1 MNDSAGQVRYDIT
14 ANADDFVDQ
23 LKAAGKAINDF
34 GDEVSDVDALLLLQ
48 WNNMANEMQSAMKK
62 AAIEASKPIV
72 DFVDKTISQISGM
85 NKAISSAALSTLQVV
100 SGAATTAITSL
111 VSQGISGADSLA
123 KYNAQIIGLAESTE
137 DANSAMSAAVKF
149 FQNNP
154 FQRFETVE
162 AVKNLMMY
170 DKSLANAADGSAR
183 LTKELNMLGVASLS
197 TDTPIA
203 ELASKWGEV
212 SSQVKVSK
220 GQFEEL
226 ALRVPALYDAVG
238 KRMGISA
245 SEVSNALDRVG
256 VDTKIVR
263 QAMEDLYGLDTT
275 KLNLP
280 KQSKEFQEY
289 FNSLTG
295 AARQSAEAYLAFNNT
310 LSRQT
315 DRVKG
320 RIANMAQAIAG
331 YELTDDGG
339 FKAVEGGIFQSVI
352 NLEKAFADAMDK
364 TGETYAKMRSA
375 FGKLG
380 GAIAPLID
388 KIAEKLPGILNK
400 LFDLIDKLADHIEF
414 LLPILAGAL
423 TLFGGLA
430 SNVPVLGPAIES
442 VTGPIK
448 NLTKTFLKLNPA
460 LKILFAILGAGVFK
474 AIKDGKLNGPLKSI
488 FDSVSKIAK
497 ALAPAV
503 SKLVEVSA
511 ILGEDIIVPTL
522 EVLAKVLE
530 VLANVISALPTPVLT
545 AFIGALLS
553 FRAVNEIVGPIRQS
567 ISLFKEYSG
576 TVFEF
581 FKNRAKQLSELQKL
595 NSAAKTSGSGISGEA
610 FEKVG
615 GASESITK
623 AGESLTKGQQMMAT
637 MRSGILNMIL
647 LAGAIA
653 ALGIALNVANQ
664 MIPNDMLPLIGK
676 LGLMAVVVSVFGAI
690 GWAIGKVNIKQS
702 AILEMVELAGVIAI
716 LGVAMWAANKAI
728 PDEIGLLAAKLGI
741 MAGVV
746 AAFGG
751 LAFVGGLAPKKIAIG
766 LLEMVGV
773 AAAIAAVGLAIK
785 SIDENVPNDIGGI
798 TIKLGIITEVVVAM
812 GAVATG
818 IGAVITLGPVALFLA
833 TGMASIISLVSGIV
847 FIAQKLGILQKI
859 KLKQSKIVKN
869 VNLVME
875 TVRMITDEAAGKS
888 LKDLIEAFLEM
899 GIVDAVTNI
908 VNNYVRIAK
917 NLNYLQ
923 KLKLNPFAIFFNVSL
938 ISSIVSFLA
947 PKPGTGVMG
956 KLKQMIN
963 TFLQA
968 GIVQAVSDIVGT
980 YKSIASE
987 LSFIQ
992 FIILNRKLV
1001 TEKVKLISKVV
1012 RDISDTSPS
1021 GIFGGLSEIITTF
1034 LQSKIVE
1041 NVSLIVGI
1049 YVEISKKLQDLNAN
1063 LANLKEIKKS
1073 IGDKLNYIKDI
1084 VTTISTAG
1092 GGIFKSFQTM
1102 VSSDNY
1108 KNAVKNVND
1117 VLAVYPDIFGKVRTL
1132 YDVVNEAGDKF
1143 DVNKAKQNVDNIT
1156 EVINKV
1162 LLIKDGGVFQKISE
1176 FFAGGTISVDKIK
1189 DVVEIIKNL
1198 GLIAKYTNEIPD
1210 VGGENYGDN
1219 GKLSHIKACVEEIK
1233 NYPRMEDADKVK
1245 LINTINAANDVLFV
1259 SASVVRRLNTLE
1271 DVGGENYGENGKL
1284 SHIKACIDEIKNI
1297 PGMEEETKV
1306 KIINTVNC
1314 AADAAD
1320 AMGRFVSKVNTLQE
1334 PDNDKLNSVIESIKN
1349 MILKLAEISV
1359 SAALKFADVGQAII
1373 SNLINGINSKIPELA
1388 TTSANIQ
1395 GTIWNA
1401 IEAKMPDEYNQGAAL
1416 AQNILNGFNSKQSE
1430 FSQAGANVQ
1439 GTIWNAIEPKM
1450 KDEYSQ
1456 GKTLAQNIINGFN
1469 SKHKGDDTF
1478 YNSGA
1483 NAVQG
1488 FINGAYSKD
1497 VYTVGK
1503 KIAERYLKGLADKGR
1518 QGSPWKT
1525 TYQSGIWAVEG
1536 MIDGIERMSYKL
1548 RMSAQSVA
1556 ETVVDA
1562 MTIDNLSDVIGFS
1575 NLKNLSMS
1583 ISGQGEE
1590 GTLGGVNSKSNTIN
1604 IYNTNY
1610 AQSDFN
1616 QMSRDIMFNIS
1627 RL

>member
-23 LKAAGKAINDF
+23 LKTAGKAINDF
-34 GDEVSDVDALLLLQ
+34 GDEVNAVDTLLMLQ

-72 DFVDKTISQISGM
+72 DFAKQSISQINSM
-85 NKAISSAALSTLQVV
+85 NKAISSAALSTVQVV
-100 SGAATTAITSL
+100 SGAAATAITSL

-123 KYNAQIIGLAESTE
+123 KYNAQVIGLAESTN
-137 DANSAMSAAVKF
+137 DANSAMSTAVKF
-149 FQNNP
+149 FKNNP

-170 DKSLANAADGSAR
+170 DKSIANAADGSAR
-183 LTKELNMLGVASLS
+183 LKKELDMLGVASLS
-197 TDTPIA
+197 SGTPLA

-212 SSQVKVSK
+212 SSQAKVSK

-310 LSRQT
+310 LARQT

-320 RIANMAQAIAG
+320 RIADMAQAIAG
-331 YELTDDGG
+331 YELTADGG
-339 FKAVEGGIFQSVI
+339 FKAVEGGIYQSVI
-352 NLEKAFADAMDK
+352 NLEKAFADTMAGSEK
-364 TGETYAKMRSA
+364 TAAKMRSA

-380 GAIAPLID
+380 GAIAPFID
-388 KIAEKLPGILNK
+388 KIAEKLPAILNK
-400 LFDLIDKLADHIEF
+400 LFDLIDKLADHIEL

-430 SNVPVLGPAIES
+430 SNVPVLGPAIEKI
-442 VTGPIK
+442 TGPIK
-448 NLTKTFLKLNPA
+448 NLTGTFLKLNPA

-488 FDSVSKIAK
+488 FESISKIGK

-503 SKLVEVSA
+503 SRLMDIAA
-511 ILGEDIIVPTL
+511 ILGENIIVPTI
-522 EVLAKVLE
+522 EALAKVLE

-581 FKNRAKQLSELQKL
+581 FKNRAKQLTELQKMS
-595 NSAAKTSGSGISGEA
+595 SAAKTSGSGVSGEA

-623 AGESLTKGQQMMAT
+623 AGESLTKGQQMMET

-653 ALGIALNVANQ
+653 ALGVALNVANQ

-690 GWAIGKVNIKQS
+690 GWAIGKINIKQS

-716 LGVAMWAANKAI
+716 LGVAMFAANRAI

-751 LAFVGGLAPKKIAIG
+751 LAFVGGLAPKQIAVG

-773 AAAIAAVGLAIK
+773 AVAIAAVGLAIK
-785 SIDENVPNDIGGI
+785 SIDRNVPNDIGGI
-798 TIKLGIITEVVVAM
+798 TIKLGIISEVVVAM
-812 GAVATG
+812 GVVATG

-833 TGMASIISLVSGIV
+833 SGIASMISLVAGIV
-847 FIAQKLGILQKI
+847 IVAQELGVLQKI
-859 KLKQSKIVKN
+859 KLKQNKIINN

-888 LKDLIEAFLEM
+888 LKDLIESFLEM
-899 GIVDAVTNI
+899 GIVAAVTNI
-908 VNNYVRIAK
+908 VNNYVNIAK

-923 KLKLNPFAIFFNVSL
+923 KLKLNPVAIFFNVSL

-968 GIVQAVSDIVGT
+968 GIVQAVSDIVGI

-1001 TEKVKLISKVV
+1001 IGKVKLISKVV

-1049 YVEISKKLQDLNAN
+1049 YVEISKKLQELNSSLDSN
-1063 LANLKEIKKS
+1063 KDVRDT

-1092 GGIFKSFQTM
+1092 GGILKSFQTM

-1108 KNAVKNVND
+1108 KNAVKNVDD
-1117 VLAVYPDIFGKVRTL
+1117 VLRVYPEIFNKVKIL
-1132 YDVVNEAGDKF
+1132 YDVVEQAGEKF
-1143 DVNKAKQNVDNIT
+1143 DVNKAKENVDHIT

-1162 LLIKDGGVFQKISE
+1162 LSIKDGGIFQGISE
-1176 FFAGGTISVDKIK
+1176 FFSGGTISVEKVQDI
-1189 DVVEIIKNL
+1189 VEIIKNF
-1198 GLIAKYTNEIPD
+1198 GLIAKNTNEIPD
-1210 VGGENYGDN
+1210 VGGENYD
-1219 GKLSHIKACVEEIK
+1219 KIEHIKTVLQKVKDA
-1233 NYPRMEDADKVK
+1233 PRMEDADKVK
-1245 LINTINAANDVLFV
+1245 LINTVNAANDMLFV
-1259 SASVVRRLNTLE
+1259 SASMIHRLNTLE
-1271 DVGGENYGENGKL
+1271 DIGGENYAKID
-1284 SHIKACIDEIKNI
+1284 HIKTAIDKIKNI

-1306 KIINTVNC
+1306 KLINTVNC

-1320 AMGRFVSKVNTLQE
+1320 AMGRFVNKVNALQD
-1334 PDNDKLNSVIESIKN
+1334 PDNDKLNSVIESINN
-1349 MILKLAEISV
+1349 MIIKLAAISV
-1359 SAALKFADVGQAII
+1359 SAAQQFINVGQEIVSSI
-1373 SNLINGINSKIPELA
+1373 INGITSKIPELVA
-1388 TTSANIQ
+1388 SAANIQ
-1395 GTIWNA
+1395 GSIWNA
-1401 IEAKMPDEYNQGAAL
+1401 IEIKMPDEYNQGAAL

-1478 YNSGA
+1478 YNSGS

-1497 VYTVGK
+1497 VYSVGK
-1503 KIAERYLKGLADKGR
+1503 KIAERYLNGLKDRGR

-1556 ETVVDA
+1556 DTVVDA
-1562 MTIDNLSDVIGFS
+1562 MTIDNLSDAIGFS

-1610 AQSDFN
+1610 AQTDFN

>member
-23 LKAAGKAINDF
+23 LKAAGKAIDDF
-34 GDEVSDVDALLLLQ
+34 GDEVSNVDALLMLQ

-72 DFVDKTISQISGM
+72 DFVEQSISQISGM
-85 NKAISSAALSTLQVV
+85 NKAISSAALSTIQVV
-100 SGAATTAITSL
+100 SGAATTAISSL

-123 KYNAQIIGLAESTE
+123 QYNAQVIGLAESTK

-149 FQNNP
+149 FKQNP

-170 DKSLANAADGSAR
+170 DKSIANAADNSAR
-183 LTKELNMLGVASLS
+183 LTKELDMLGVASLS
-197 TDTPIA
+197 SGTPLA

-212 SSQVKVSK
+212 SSQAKVSK

-245 SEVSNALDRVG
+245 AEVSNALDRVG

-263 QAMEDLYGLDTT
+263 QAMEDLYGLDTS

-310 LSRQT
+310 MARQT

-320 RIANMAQAIAG
+320 RIADMAQAIAG
-331 YELTDDGG
+331 YELTAEGG
-339 FKAVEGGIFQSVI
+339 FKAVEGGIYQSVI
-352 NLEKAFADAMDK
+352 NLKKAFADAMSSS
-364 TGETYAKMRSA
+364 TETAAKMRSA

-380 GAIAPLID
+380 GAIAPFID
-388 KIAEKLPGILNK
+388 KIAEKLPDILNK
-400 LFDLIDKLADHIEF
+400 LFDLIDKLADHIEL

-430 SNVPVLGPAIES
+430 SNVPVLGPAIEKI
-442 VTGPIK
+442 TGPIGILK
-448 NLTKTFLKLNPA
+448 DKFLELNPA

-503 SKLVEVSA
+503 SKLVEISA
-511 ILGEDIIVPTL
+511 ILGENIIVPTI
-522 EVLAKVLE
+522 ESLAKVLE

-553 FRAVNEIVGPIRQS
+553 FKAVNEIAGPIRQS

-595 NSAAKTSGSGISGEA
+595 NSAASASGSGVSGES

-653 ALGIALNVANQ
+653 ALGVALNVANQ
-664 MIPNDMLPLIGK
+664 MIPNDILPLIGK
-676 LGLMAVVVSVFGAI
+676 LGLMAVVVSAFGAI

-702 AILEMVELAGVIAI
+702 AILEMAELAGVIAL
-716 LGVAMWAANKAI
+716 LGVAMFVANKAI

-741 MAGVV
+741 MAGVIAV
-746 AAFGG
+746 MGG
-751 LAFVGGLAPKKIAIG
+751 LAFVGGLAPAQIAAG

-773 AAAIAAVGLAIK
+773 AVAIAAVGLAIK
-785 SIDENVPNDIGGI
+785 SIDKNVPNDIGGI
-798 TIKLGIITEVVVAM
+798 TIKLGIISEVVVAM
-812 GAVATG
+812 GVVATG

-833 TGMASIISLVSGIV
+833 TGIASMISLVAGIV
-847 FIAQKLGILQKI
+847 IVAQELGILQKI
-859 KLKQSKIVKN
+859 KLNQNKIIKN

-888 LKDLIEAFLEM
+888 LKDLIESFLEM
-899 GIVDAVTNI
+899 GIVAAVTNI
-908 VNNYVRIAK
+908 VNNYVNIAK

-923 KLKLNPFAIFFNVSL
+923 KLKLNPVAIFFNVSL

-1012 RDISDTSPS
+1012 RDISDTSPN

-1034 LQSKIVE
+1034 LQSKIVD
-1041 NVSLIVGI
+1041 NVSLIVGT
-1049 YVEISKKLQDLNAN
+1049 YVEISKKLQELNAN
-1063 LANLKEIKKS
+1063 LDSNKS
-1073 IGDKLNYIKDI
+1073 VRDTIGDKLNYIKDI

-1092 GGIFKSFQTM
+1092 GGILKSFQTM

-1117 VLAVYPDIFGKVRTL
+1117 VLTVYPDIFGKVKTL
-1132 YDVVNEAGDKF
+1132 YDVVNEAGENF
-1143 DVNKAKQNVDNIT
+1143 DVNKAKGNVDHIT

-1162 LLIKDGGVFQKISE
+1162 LSIKDGGIFQGISE
-1176 FFAGGTISVDKIK
+1176 FFAGGTISVDKVK
-1189 DVVEIIKNL
+1189 DIVSIIENF
-1198 GLIAKYTNEIPD
+1198 GLIAKNTNEIPD
-1210 VGGENYGDN
+1210 VGGENYD
-1219 GKLSHIKACVEEIK
+1219 KIEHIKTVLQKIK
-1233 NYPRMEDADKVK
+1233 DAPRMEDADKVK
-1245 LINTINAANDVLFV
+1245 LINTVNAANDVLFV

-1271 DVGGENYGENGKL
+1271 DIGGENYGKID
-1284 SHIKACIDEIKNI
+1284 HIKTAIGKIKDI
-1297 PGMEEETKV
+1297 PGMEEETKI

-1314 AADAAD
+1314 AADSAD
-1320 AMGRFVSKVNTLQE
+1320 AMGRFVSKVNALQE

-1349 MILKLAEISV
+1349 MILRLAEISV

-1388 TTSANIQ
+1388 TSSANIQ

-1430 FSQAGANVQ
+1430 FTQAGANVQ

-1469 SKHKGDDTF
+1469 SKHQGGDTF
-1478 YNSGA
+1478 YNAGA

-1488 FINGAYSKD
+1488 FINGANSKD
-1497 VYTVGK
+1497 IYSVGYR
-1503 KIAERYLKGLADKGR
+1503 IAERYLKGLKDKGE

-1525 TYQSGIWAVEG
+1525 TYKSGIWAVEG

-1604 IYNTNY
+1604 IYNNNY
-1610 AQSDFN
+1610 AQTDFN

>member
-34 GDEVSDVDALLLLQ
+34 GDEVNDVDALLMMQ

-72 DFVDKTISQISGM
+72 DFVEQSISQISGM
-85 NKAISSAALSTLQVV
+85 NKAISSAALSTIQVV
-100 SGAATTAITSL
+100 SGAATTAISSL
-111 VSQGISGADSLA
+111 VSQGIAGADSLA
-123 KYNAQIIGLAESTE
+123 QYNAQVIGLAESTK

-149 FQNNP
+149 FKQNP

-170 DKSLANAADGSAR
+170 DKSIANAADDSAR
-183 LTKELNMLGVASLS
+183 LTKTLDMLGVASLS
-197 TDTPIA
+197 SGTPLA

-212 SSQVKVSK
+212 SSQARVSK

-245 SEVSNALDRVG
+245 AEVSDALDRVG
-256 VDTKIVR
+256 VDTKIVK

-310 LSRQT
+310 MARQT

-320 RIANMAQAIAG
+320 RIADMAQAIAG
-331 YELTDDGG
+331 YELTAEGG
-339 FKAVEGGIFQSVI
+339 FKAVEGGIYQSVI
-352 NLEKAFADAMDK
+352 NLKKAFADAMSSS
-364 TGETYAKMRSA
+364 TETAAKMRSA

-380 GAIAPLID
+380 GAIAPFID
-388 KIAEKLPGILNK
+388 KIAEKLPDILNK
-400 LFDLIDKLADHIEF
+400 LFDLIDKLADHIEL

-448 NLTKTFLKLNPA
+448 NLTGTFLKLNPA

-503 SKLVEVSA
+503 SKLVEISA
-511 ILGEDIIVPTL
+511 ILGENIIVPTI
-522 EVLAKVLE
+522 ESLAKVLE

-553 FRAVNEIVGPIRQS
+553 FRAVNEIAGPIRQS

-581 FKNRAKQLSELQKL
+581 FKNRAKQLSELQKM
-595 NSAAKTSGSGISGEA
+595 NSAASASGSGISGEA

-653 ALGIALNVANQ
+653 ALGVALNVANQ

-702 AILEMVELAGVIAI
+702 AILEMAELAGVIAL
-716 LGVAMWAANKAI
+716 LGIAMWAANRAI

-751 LAFVGGLAPKKIAIG
+751 LAFVGGLAPAQIAAG

-773 AAAIAAVGLAIK
+773 AVAIAAVGLAIK

-833 TGMASIISLVSGIV
+833 TGMASMISLVAGIV
-847 FIAQKLGILQKI
+847 FVAEELGILQKI
-859 KLKQSKIVKN
+859 KLNQNKIVKN

-899 GIVDAVTNI
+899 GIVAAVTNI
-908 VNNYVRIAK
+908 VNNYVNIAK

-923 KLKLNPFAIFFNVSL
+923 KLKLNPVAIFFNVSL

-1001 TEKVKLISKVV
+1001 IGKVKLISDVV
-1012 RDISDTSPS
+1012 KDISDTSPS
-1021 GIFGGLSEIITTF
+1021 GIFGGLSEIMTTF
-1034 LQSKIVE
+1034 LQSKIVD

-1063 LANLKEIKKS
+1063 LDSNKDVRDN
-1073 IGDKLNYIKDI
+1073 IGKKLNYIKDI

-1092 GGIFKSFQTM
+1092 GGILKSFQTM

-1162 LLIKDGGVFQKISE
+1162 LSIKDGGIFQGISE
-1176 FFAGGTISVDKIK
+1176 FFAGGTISVDKVK
-1189 DVVEIIKNL
+1189 DIVSIIENF
-1198 GLIAKYTNEIPD
+1198 GLIAKNTNEIPD
-1210 VGGENYGDN
+1210 VGGENYD
-1219 GKLSHIKACVEEIK
+1219 KIEHIKTVLQKIK
-1233 NYPRMEDADKVK
+1233 DAPRMEDADKVK
-1245 LINTINAANDVLFV
+1245 LINTVNAANDVLFV

-1271 DVGGENYGENGKL
+1271 DIGGENYGKID
-1284 SHIKACIDEIKNI
+1284 HIKTAIGKIKDI
-1297 PGMEEETKV
+1297 PGMEEETKI

-1320 AMGRFVSKVNTLQE
+1320 AMGRFVSKVNDLQD

-1349 MILKLAEISV
+1349 MILRLAEISV

-1388 TTSANIQ
+1388 TSSANIQ

-1401 IEAKMPDEYNQGAAL
+1401 IEAKMADEYNQGAAL
-1416 AQNILNGFNSKQSE
+1416 AQNILNGFNSKQSA
-1430 FSQAGANVQ
+1430 FTQAGANVQ

-1469 SKHKGDDTF
+1469 SKHQGGDTF
-1478 YNSGA
+1478 YNAGA

-1488 FINGAYSKD
+1488 FINGANSKD
-1497 VYTVGK
+1497 IYSVGYR
-1503 KIAERYLKGLADKGR
+1503 IAERYLKGLKDKGE

-1525 TYQSGIWAVEG
+1525 TYKSGIWAVEG

-1604 IYNTNY
+1604 IYNNNY
-1610 AQSDFN
+1610 AQTDFN

>member
-23 LKAAGKAINDF
+23 LKTAGKAINDF
-34 GDEVSDVDALLLLQ
+34 GDEVNAVDTLLMLQ

-72 DFVDKTISQISGM
+72 DFAKQSISQINSM
-85 NKAISSAALSTLQVV
+85 NKAISSAALSTVQVV
-100 SGAATTAITSL
+100 SGAAATAITSL

-123 KYNAQIIGLAESTE
+123 KYNAQVIGLAESTN
-137 DANSAMSAAVKF
+137 DANSAMSTAVKF
-149 FQNNP
+149 FKNNP

-170 DKSLANAADGSAR
+170 DKSIANAADGSAR
-183 LTKELNMLGVASLS
+183 LKKELDMLGVASLS
-197 TDTPIA
+197 SGTPLA

-212 SSQVKVSK
+212 SSQAKVSK

-310 LSRQT
+310 LARQT

-320 RIANMAQAIAG
+320 RIADMAQAIAG
-331 YELTDDGG
+331 YELTADGG
-339 FKAVEGGIFQSVI
+339 FKAVEGGIYQSVI
-352 NLEKAFADAMDK
+352 NLEKAFADTMAGSEK
-364 TGETYAKMRSA
+364 TAAKMRSA

-380 GAIAPLID
+380 GAIAPFID
-388 KIAEKLPGILNK
+388 KIAEKLPAILNK
-400 LFDLIDKLADHIEF
+400 LFDLIDKLADHIEL

-430 SNVPVLGPAIES
+430 SNVPVLGPAIEKI
-442 VTGPIK
+442 TGPIK
-448 NLTKTFLKLNPA
+448 NLTGTFLKLNPA

-488 FDSVSKIAK
+488 FESISKIGK

-503 SKLVEVSA
+503 SRLMDIAA
-511 ILGEDIIVPTL
+511 ILGENIIVPTI
-522 EVLAKVLE
+522 EALAKVLE

-581 FKNRAKQLSELQKL
+581 FKNRAKQLTELQKMS
-595 NSAAKTSGSGISGEA
+595 SAAKTSGSGVSGEA

-623 AGESLTKGQQMMAT
+623 AGESLTKGQQMMET

-653 ALGIALNVANQ
+653 ALGVALNVANQ

-716 LGVAMWAANKAI
+716 LGVAMFAANRAI

-751 LAFVGGLAPKKIAIG
+751 LAFVGGLAPKQIAVG

-773 AAAIAAVGLAIK
+773 AVAIAAVGLAIK
-785 SIDENVPNDIGGI
+785 SIDRNVPNDIGGI
-798 TIKLGIITEVVVAM
+798 TIKLGIISEVVVAM
-812 GAVATG
+812 GVVATG

-833 TGMASIISLVSGIV
+833 SGIASMISLVAGIV
-847 FIAQKLGILQKI
+847 IVAQELGVLQKI
-859 KLKQSKIVKN
+859 KLKQNKIINN

-888 LKDLIEAFLEM
+888 LKDLIESFLEM
-899 GIVDAVTNI
+899 GIVAAVTNI
-908 VNNYVRIAK
+908 VNNYVNIAK

-923 KLKLNPFAIFFNVSL
+923 KLKLNPVAIFFNVSL

-968 GIVQAVSDIVGT
+968 GIVQAVSDIVGI

-1001 TEKVKLISKVV
+1001 IGKVKLISKVV

-1049 YVEISKKLQDLNAN
+1049 YVEISKKLQELNSSLDSN
-1063 LANLKEIKKS
+1063 KDVRDT

-1092 GGIFKSFQTM
+1092 GGILKSFQTM

-1108 KNAVKNVND
+1108 KNAVKNVDD
-1117 VLAVYPDIFGKVRTL
+1117 VLRVYPEIFNKVKIL
-1132 YDVVNEAGDKF
+1132 YDVVEQAGEKF
-1143 DVNKAKQNVDNIT
+1143 DVNKAKENVDHIT

-1162 LLIKDGGVFQKISE
+1162 LSIKDGGIFQGISE
-1176 FFAGGTISVDKIK
+1176 FFSGGAISVEKVQDI
-1189 DVVEIIKNL
+1189 VEIIKNF
-1198 GLIAKYTNEIPD
+1198 GLIAKNTNEIPD
-1210 VGGENYGDN
+1210 VGGENYD
-1219 GKLSHIKACVEEIK
+1219 KIEHIKTVLQKVKDA
-1233 NYPRMEDADKVK
+1233 PRMEDADKVK
-1245 LINTINAANDVLFV
+1245 LINTVNAANDMLFV
-1259 SASVVRRLNTLE
+1259 SASMIHRLNTLE
-1271 DVGGENYGENGKL
+1271 DIGGENYAKID
-1284 SHIKACIDEIKNI
+1284 HIKTAIDKIKNI

-1306 KIINTVNC
+1306 KLINTVNC

-1320 AMGRFVSKVNTLQE
+1320 AMGRFVNKVNALQD
-1334 PDNDKLNSVIESIKN
+1334 PDNDKLNSVIESINN
-1349 MILKLAEISV
+1349 MIIKLAAISV
-1359 SAALKFADVGQAII
+1359 SAAQQFINVGQEIVSSI
-1373 SNLINGINSKIPELA
+1373 INGITSKIPELVA
-1388 TTSANIQ
+1388 SAANIQ
-1395 GTIWNA
+1395 GSIWNA
-1401 IEAKMPDEYNQGAAL
+1401 IEIKMPDEYNQGAAL

-1478 YNSGA
+1478 YNSGS

-1497 VYTVGK
+1497 VYSVGK
-1503 KIAERYLKGLADKGR
+1503 KIAERYLNGLKDRGR

-1556 ETVVDA
+1556 DTVVDA
-1562 MTIDNLSDVIGFS
+1562 MTIDNLSDAIGFS

-1610 AQSDFN
+1610 AQTDFN

>member
-14 ANADDFVDQ
+14 ANADDFIDQ

-34 GDEVSDVDALLLLQ
+34 GDEVSDVDALLMLQ
-48 WNNMANEMQSAMKK
+48 WNNMANEMQSSMKK
-62 AAIEASKPIV
+62 AAIEASKPVV
-72 DFVDKTISQISGM
+72 DFVEQSISQINSM
-85 NKAISSAALSTLQVV
+85 NKAISSAALSTIQVV

-111 VSQGISGADSLA
+111 VSQGISGADSLS
-123 KYNAQIIGLAESTE
+123 KFNAQVIGLAESTE

-149 FQNNP
+149 FKKNP

-170 DKSLANAADGSAR
+170 DKSIANAADGSAR

-197 TDTPIA
+197 SGTPIA
-203 ELASKWGEV
+203 ELAAKWGEV
-212 SSQVKVSK
+212 SSQAKVSK

-245 SEVSNALDRVG
+245 AEVSNALDRVG

-263 QAMEDLYGLDTT
+263 QAMEDLYGLDTF

-310 LSRQT
+310 MARQD

-320 RIANMAQAIAG
+320 RIADMAQAIAG
-331 YELTDDGG
+331 YELTAEGG
-339 FKAVEGGIFQSVI
+339 FKAVEGGIYQSVI
-352 NLEKAFADAMDK
+352 NLKKAFADALDG
-364 TGETYAKMRSA
+364 TSETAAKMRSA
-375 FGKLG
+375 FGKIG

-388 KIAEKLPGILNK
+388 KVTEKLPAILNK
-400 LFDLIDKLADHIEF
+400 LFDLIDKLGDHIEL

-430 SNVPVLGPAIES
+430 SNVPVLGPAIEKI
-442 VTGPIK
+442 TGPIGILK
-448 NLTKTFLKLNPA
+448 DKFLELNPA

-503 SKLVEVSA
+503 SKLVEISA
-511 ILGEDIIVPTL
+511 ILGENIIVPTI
-522 EVLAKVLE
+522 EALAKVLE

-581 FKNRAKQLSELQKL
+581 FKNRAKQLTELQKM
-595 NSAAKTSGSGISGEA
+595 SSVAKTSGSGVSGEA

-653 ALGIALNVANQ
+653 ALGVALNVANQ

-702 AILEMVELAGVIAI
+702 SILEMVELAGVIAI
-716 LGVAMWAANKAI
+716 LGVAMWAANRAI

-751 LAFVGGLAPKKIAIG
+751 LAFVGGLAPAQIAAG

-773 AAAIAAVGLAIK
+773 AVAIAAVGLAIK

-798 TIKLGIITEVVVAM
+798 TIKLGIISEVVVAM
-812 GAVATG
+812 GVVATG

-833 TGMASIISLVSGIV
+833 TGIVSMISLVSGIV
-847 FIAQKLGILQKI
+847 TVAQELGVLQKI
-859 KLKQSKIVKN
+859 KLKQDKIVKN

-888 LKDLIEAFLEM
+888 LKDLIESFLEM
-899 GIVDAVTNI
+899 GIVAAVTNI
-908 VNNYVRIAK
+908 VNNYVNIAK

-923 KLKLNPFAIFFNVSL
+923 KLKLNPIAIFFNVSL

-992 FIILNRKLV
+992 LIILNRKLV

-1012 RDISDTSPS
+1012 RDISDTSPN

-1034 LQSKIVE
+1034 LQSKIVD

-1049 YVEISKKLQDLNAN
+1049 YVEISKKLQDLNIN
-1063 LANLKEIKKS
+1063 LANLDIVKDSIEKE
-1073 IGDKLNYIKDI
+1073 LNYIKDI

-1092 GGIFKSFQTM
+1092 GGILKSFQTM

-1117 VLAVYPDIFGKVRTL
+1117 VLTVYPDIFGKVRTL
-1132 YDVVNEAGDKF
+1132 YDVVNEAGEDF
-1143 DVNKAKQNVDNIT
+1143 DVNKAKGNVDNIT

-1162 LLIKDGGVFQKISE
+1162 LSIKDGGIFQGISE
-1176 FFAGGTISVDKIK
+1176 FFAGGTISVDKVK
-1189 DVVEIIKNL
+1189 DIVSIIENF
-1198 GLIAKYTNEIPD
+1198 GLIAKNTNEIQD
-1210 VGGENYGDN
+1210 VGGENYD
-1219 GKLSHIKACVEEIK
+1219 KIEHIKTVLQKIK
-1233 NYPRMEDADKVK
+1233 DAPRMEDADKVK
-1245 LINTINAANDVLFV
+1245 LINTVNAANDALFV
-1259 SASVVRRLNTLE
+1259 SASMIRRLNTLE
-1271 DVGGENYGENGKL
+1271 DIGGENYAKID
-1284 SHIKACIDEIKNI
+1284 HIKTAIGKIKDI
-1297 PGMEEETKV
+1297 PGMEEETKI
-1306 KIINTVNC
+1306 KLINTVNC
-1314 AADAAD
+1314 AADTAD
-1320 AMGRFVSKVNTLQE
+1320 AMGRFVSKVNTLQD

-1349 MILKLAEISV
+1349 MILRLAEISV

-1388 TTSANIQ
+1388 TSSANIQ
-1395 GTIWNA
+1395 GTVWNA

-1416 AQNILNGFNSKQSE
+1416 AQNILNGFNSKQSA

-1439 GTIWNAIEPKM
+1439 GNIWNAIEPKM

-1497 VYTVGK
+1497 VYSVGK
-1503 KIAERYLKGLADKGR
+1503 KIAERYLNGLKDRGR

-1556 ETVVDA
+1556 DTVVDA
-1562 MTIDNLSDVIGFS
+1562 MTIDNLSDAIGFS

-1604 IYNTNY
+1604 IYNNNY
-1610 AQSDFN
+1610 AQTDFN

>member
-1 MNDSAGQVRYDIT
+1 
-14 ANADDFVDQ
+14 
-23 LKAAGKAINDF
+23 
-34 GDEVSDVDALLLLQ
+34 
-48 WNNMANEMQSAMKK
+48 
-62 AAIEASKPIV
+62 
-72 DFVDKTISQISGM
+72 M
-85 NKAISSAALSTLQVV
+85 NKAISSAALSTVQVV
-100 SGAATTAITSL
+100 SGAAATAITSL

-123 KYNAQIIGLAESTE
+123 KYNAQVIGLAESTN
-137 DANSAMSAAVKF
+137 DANSAMSTAVKF
-149 FQNNP
+149 FKNNP

-170 DKSLANAADGSAR
+170 DKSIANAADGSAR
-183 LTKELNMLGVASLS
+183 LKKELDMLGVASLS
-197 TDTPIA
+197 SGTPLA

-212 SSQVKVSK
+212 SSQAKVSK

-310 LSRQT
+310 LARQT

-320 RIANMAQAIAG
+320 RIADMAQAIAG
-331 YELTDDGG
+331 YELTADGG
-339 FKAVEGGIFQSVI
+339 FKAVEGGIYQSVI
-352 NLEKAFADAMDK
+352 NLEKAFADTMAGSEK
-364 TGETYAKMRSA
+364 TAAKMRSA

-380 GAIAPLID
+380 GAIAPFID
-388 KIAEKLPGILNK
+388 KIAEKLPAILNK
-400 LFDLIDKLADHIEF
+400 LFDLIDKLADHIEL

-423 TLFGGLA
+423 TLFGGLV
-430 SNVPVLGPAIES
+430 SNVPVLGPAIEKI
-442 VTGPIK
+442 TGPIK
-448 NLTKTFLKLNPA
+448 NLTGTFLKLNPA

-488 FDSVSKIAK
+488 FESISKIGK

-503 SKLVEVSA
+503 SRLMDIAA
-511 ILGEDIIVPTL
+511 ILGENIIVPTI
-522 EVLAKVLE
+522 EALAKVLE

-581 FKNRAKQLSELQKL
+581 FKNRAKQLTELQKMS
-595 NSAAKTSGSGISGEA
+595 SAAKTSGSGVSGEA

-623 AGESLTKGQQMMAT
+623 AGESLTKGQQMMET

-653 ALGIALNVANQ
+653 ALGVALNVANQ

-690 GWAIGKVNIKQS
+690 GWAIGKINIKQS

-716 LGVAMWAANKAI
+716 LGVAMFAANRAI

-751 LAFVGGLAPKKIAIG
+751 LAFVGGLAPKQIAVG

-773 AAAIAAVGLAIK
+773 AVAIAAVGLAIK
-785 SIDENVPNDIGGI
+785 SIDKNVPNDIGGI
-798 TIKLGIITEVVVAM
+798 TIKLGIISEVVVAM
-812 GAVATG
+812 GVVATG

-833 TGMASIISLVSGIV
+833 SGIASMISLVAGIV
-847 FIAQKLGILQKI
+847 IVAQELGILQKI
-859 KLKQSKIVKN
+859 KLNQNKIVKN

-888 LKDLIEAFLEM
+888 LKDLIESFLEM
-899 GIVDAVTNI
+899 GIVAAVTNI
-908 VNNYVRIAK
+908 VNNYVNIAK

-923 KLKLNPFAIFFNVSL
+923 KLKLNPVAIFFNVSL

-968 GIVQAVSDIVGT
+968 GIVQAVSDIVGI

-1001 TEKVKLISKVV
+1001 IGKVKLISKVV

-1049 YVEISKKLQDLNAN
+1049 YVEISKKLQELNSSLDSN
-1063 LANLKEIKKS
+1063 KDVRDT

-1092 GGIFKSFQTM
+1092 GGILKSFQTM

-1108 KNAVKNVND
+1108 KNAVKNVDD
-1117 VLAVYPDIFGKVRTL
+1117 VLRVYPEIFNKVKIL
-1132 YDVVNEAGDKF
+1132 YDVVEQAGENF
-1143 DVNKAKQNVDNIT
+1143 DVNKAKENVDHIT

-1162 LLIKDGGVFQKISE
+1162 LSIKDGGIFQGISE
-1176 FFAGGTISVDKIK
+1176 FFSGGAISVEKVQDIV
-1189 DVVEIIKNL
+1189 DIIKNF
-1198 GLIAKYTNEIPD
+1198 GLIAKNTNEIPD
-1210 VGGENYGDN
+1210 VGGENYD
-1219 GKLSHIKACVEEIK
+1219 KIEHIKTVLQKVKDA
-1233 NYPRMEDADKVK
+1233 PRMEDADKVK
-1245 LINTINAANDVLFV
+1245 LINTVNAANDMLFV
-1259 SASVVRRLNTLE
+1259 SASMIHRLNTLE
-1271 DVGGENYGENGKL
+1271 DIGGENYAKID
-1284 SHIKACIDEIKNI
+1284 HIKTAIDKIKNI

-1306 KIINTVNC
+1306 KLINTVNC

-1320 AMGRFVSKVNTLQE
+1320 AMGRFVNKVNALQD
-1334 PDNDKLNSVIESIKN
+1334 PDNDKLNSVIESINN
-1349 MILKLAEISV
+1349 MIIKLAAISV
-1359 SAALKFADVGQAII
+1359 SAVQQFINVGQEIVSSI
-1373 SNLINGINSKIPELA
+1373 INGITSKIPELVA
-1388 TTSANIQ
+1388 SAANIQ
-1395 GTIWNA
+1395 GSIWNA
-1401 IEAKMPDEYNQGAAL
+1401 IEIKMPDEYNQGAAL

-1478 YNSGA
+1478 YNSGS

-1497 VYTVGK
+1497 VYSVGK
-1503 KIAERYLKGLADKGR
+1503 KIAERYLNGLKDRGR

-1556 ETVVDA
+1556 DTVVDA
-1562 MTIDNLSDVIGFS
+1562 MTIDNLSDAIGFS

-1610 AQSDFN
+1610 AQTDFN

>member
-14 ANADDFVDQ
+14 ANADDFIAQ
-23 LKAAGKAINDF
+23 LRAAEKAINDF
-34 GDEVSDVDALLLLQ
+34 GDKVSEEDKLLTMQ
-48 WNNMANEMQSAMKK
+48 WNNMASEMGPAIQK

-72 DFVDKTISQISGM
+72 DFVEQTISQITSM

-100 SGAATTAITSL
+100 SGAATTAISSL
-111 VSQGISGADSLA
+111 VSQGIAGADSLA
-123 KYNAQIIGLAESTE
+123 KYNAQVIGLAESTE
-137 DANSAMSAAVKF
+137 DANSAMSTAVKF
-149 FQNNP
+149 FKNNP

-170 DKSLANAADGSAR
+170 DKSIANAADDSAR
-183 LTKELNMLGVASLS
+183 LKKELDMLGVASLS
-197 TDTPIA
+197 SGTPLA

-212 SSQVKVSK
+212 SSQARVSK

-245 SEVSNALDRVG
+245 AEVSEKLNRVG
-256 VDTKIVR
+256 VDTKIVK
-263 QAMEDLYGLDTT
+263 QAMEDLYGLDTS

-310 LSRQT
+310 LARQT

-320 RIANMAQAIAG
+320 RIADMAQAIAG
-331 YELTDDGG
+331 YELTADGG
-339 FKAVEGGIFQSVI
+339 FKAVEGGIYQSVI
-352 NLEKAFADAMDK
+352 NLEKAFADTMSSSEK
-364 TGETYAKMRSA
+364 TAAKMRSA

-380 GAIAPLID
+380 RAIAPFID
-388 KIAEKLPGILNK
+388 KIAEKLPDILNK
-400 LFDLIDKLADHIEF
+400 LFDLIDKLADHIEL

-423 TLFGGLA
+423 TLFGNLA
-430 SNVPVLGPAIES
+430 SNVPVLGPAIEA
-442 VTGPIK
+442 VTGPVK
-448 NLTKTFLKLNPA
+448 NLTGTFLKLNPA

-497 ALAPAV
+497 ALAPVV
-503 SKLVEVSA
+503 SRLIDISA
-511 ILGEDIIVPTL
+511 TLGENIIVPTI
-522 EVLAKVLE
+522 EALAKVLE

-553 FRAVNEIVGPIRQS
+553 FKAVNEIAGPIRQS

-576 TVFEF
+576 TITEF
-581 FKNRAKQLSELQKL
+581 FKNRAKQLTELQKM
-595 NSAAKTSGSGISGEA
+595 SSVAKTPGSGVSGEA
-610 FEKVG
+610 FEKVA
-615 GASESITK
+615 GASDSMTK

-637 MRSGILNMIL
+637 MRSGIMNMIL

-653 ALGIALNVANQ
+653 ALGVALNVANQ
-664 MIPNDMLPLIGK
+664 MIPNDMSPLIGK
-676 LGLMAVVVSVFGAI
+676 LGLIAVVVSVFGAI
-690 GWAIGKVNIKQS
+690 GWAIGKVDVKPS
-702 AILEMVELAGVIAI
+702 AIFEMIGLAVAVAA
-716 LGVAMWAANKAI
+716 LGVAMWVADKAI
-728 PDEIGLLAAKLGI
+728 PNEIGLLAAKLGI

-746 AAFGG
+746 TVMGG
-751 LAFVGGLAPKKIAIG
+751 LAFVGGLAPAQIAAG

-773 AAAIAAVGLAIK
+773 AVAIAAVGLAIK
-785 SIDENVPNDIGGI
+785 SIDKNVPNDIGGI
-798 TIKLGIITEVVVAM
+798 TMKLLIISEVVVAM

-833 TGMASIISLVSGIV
+833 TGIVSMISLVTGIV
-847 FIAQKLGILQKI
+847 FVAQELGILQKI
-859 KLKQSKIVKN
+859 KLNQNKIVKN
-869 VNLVME
+869 VNLVMD
-875 TVRMITDEAAGKS
+875 TVKMITDEAAGKT

-899 GIVDAVTNI
+899 GIVAAVTNI
-908 VNNYVRIAK
+908 VNNYVNIAK

-923 KLKLNPFAIFFNVSL
+923 KLKLNPVAIFFNVSL

-968 GIVQAVSDIVGT
+968 GIVQAVDNIVGT
-980 YKSIASE
+980 YKTIANK

-1001 TEKVKLISKVV
+1001 TEKVTLISEVV
-1012 RDISDTSPS
+1012 RDIADTSPS
-1021 GIFGGLSEIITTF
+1021 GIFGGLSEVITTF

-1041 NVSLIVGI
+1041 NVSSIVGI
-1049 YVEISKKLQDLNAN
+1049 YVEISKKLQELNIT
-1063 LANLKEIKKS
+1063 LANFKVIKDT
-1073 IGDKLNYIKDI
+1073 IGDKLDYIKEI

-1092 GGIFKSFQTM
+1092 GGILKSFQTM

-1108 KNAVKNVND
+1108 KNAVKNVDD
-1117 VLAVYPDIFGKVRTL
+1117 VLRVYPEIFNKVKIL
-1132 YDVVNEAGDKF
+1132 YDAVEQAGENF
-1143 DVNKAKQNVDNIT
+1143 DVNKAKENVDHIT

-1162 LLIKDGGVFQKISE
+1162 LSIKDGGIFQKISE
-1176 FFAGGTISVDKIK
+1176 FFSGGAISVEKVQ

-1219 GKLSHIKACVEEIK
+1219 GKLSHIKKCVEEIK

-1245 LINTINAANDVLFV
+1245 LINTVNAANDMLFV
-1259 SASVVRRLNTLE
+1259 SASMIRRLNTME
-1271 DVGGENYGENGKL
+1271 DIGGENYAKL
-1284 SHIKACIDEIKNI
+1284 DHIKTAIDKIKNI
-1297 PGMEEETKV
+1297 PGMEEETKI

-1320 AMGRFVSKVNTLQE
+1320 AMGRFVSKVNALQN
-1334 PDNDKLNSVIESIKN
+1334 PDNDKLNSTIESIKN
-1349 MILKLAEISV
+1349 MILKLAAISV
-1359 SAALKFADVGQAII
+1359 SAAQQFINVGQAIV
-1373 SNLINGINSKIPELA
+1373 SNLINGITSKIPELVA
-1388 TTSANIQ
+1388 AAANIQ
-1395 GTIWNA
+1395 GSIWNA
-1401 IEAKMPDEYNQGAAL
+1401 IEVKMPDEYNQGAAL
-1416 AQNILNGFNSKQSE
+1416 AQNILNGFNSKQSA
-1430 FSQAGANVQ
+1430 FTQAGANVQ
-1439 GTIWNAIEPKM
+1439 GTIWNAIEPRM

-1478 YNSGA
+1478 YNAGS

-1497 VYTVGK
+1497 VYSVGRQ
-1503 KIAERYLKGLADKGR
+1503 IASRYLKGLEDKGR

-1548 RMSAQSVA
+1548 RMSAQSA
-1556 ETVVDA
+1556 ANTVVDA

-1575 NLKNLSMS
+1575 NLKKLSMS

-1604 IYNTNY
+1604 IYNNNY
-1610 AQSDFN
+1610 AQTDFN

>member
-14 ANADDFVDQ
+14 ANADDFIDQ

-34 GDEVSDVDALLLLQ
+34 GDEVSEVDTLLMMQ

-62 AAIEASKPIV
+62 AAIEASKPVV
-72 DFVDKTISQISGM
+72 DFVEQSISQINSM
-85 NKAISSAALSTLQVV
+85 NKAISSAALSTIQVV

-123 KYNAQIIGLAESTE
+123 QFNAQVIGLAESTK

-149 FQNNP
+149 FKQNP

-170 DKSLANAADGSAR
+170 DKSIANAADNSAR
-183 LTKELNMLGVASLS
+183 LTKELDMLGVASLS
-197 TDTPIA
+197 SGTPLA

-212 SSQVKVSK
+212 SSQAKVSK

-245 SEVSNALDRVG
+245 AEVSNALDRVG

-310 LSRQT
+310 MARQT

-320 RIANMAQAIAG
+320 RIADMAQAIAG
-331 YELTDDGG
+331 YELTAEGG
-339 FKAVEGGIFQSVI
+339 FKAVEGGIYQSVI
-352 NLEKAFADAMDK
+352 NLKKAFADAMSSS
-364 TGETYAKMRSA
+364 TETAAKMRSA

-380 GAIAPLID
+380 GAIAPIID
-388 KIAEKLPGILNK
+388 KIAEKLPDILNK
-400 LFDLIDKLADHIEF
+400 LFDLIDKLADHIEL

-430 SNVPVLGPAIES
+430 SNVPVLGPAIEKI
-442 VTGPIK
+442 TGPIGILK
-448 NLTKTFLKLNPA
+448 DKFLELNPA

-488 FDSVSKIAK
+488 FESVSKIGK

-503 SKLVEVSA
+503 SRLMDIAA
-511 ILGEDIIVPTL
+511 ILGENIIVPTI
-522 EVLAKVLE
+522 EALAKVLE

-581 FKNRAKQLSELQKL
+581 FKNRAKQLTELQKMS
-595 NSAAKTSGSGISGEA
+595 SAAKTSGSGVSGEA

-653 ALGIALNVANQ
+653 ALGVALNVANQ

-676 LGLMAVVVSVFGAI
+676 LGLMAVVVSAFGAI

-702 AILEMVELAGVIAI
+702 AILEMAELAGVIAI
-716 LGVAMWAANKAI
+716 LGVAMFVANRAI

-751 LAFVGGLAPKKIAIG
+751 LAFVGGLAPAQIAAG

-773 AAAIAAVGLAIK
+773 AVAIAAVGLAIK
-785 SIDENVPNDIGGI
+785 SIDKNVPNDIGGI
-798 TIKLGIITEVVVAM
+798 TIKLGIISEVVVAM
-812 GAVATG
+812 GVVATG

-833 TGMASIISLVSGIV
+833 TGIASMISLVAGIV
-847 FIAQKLGILQKI
+847 IVAQELGVLQKI
-859 KLKQSKIVKN
+859 KLKQDKIVKN

-888 LKDLIEAFLEM
+888 LKDLIESFLEM
-899 GIVDAVTNI
+899 GIVAAVTNI
-908 VNNYVRIAK
+908 VNNYVNIAK

-923 KLKLNPFAIFFNVSL
+923 KLKLNPVAIFFNVSL

-956 KLKQMIN
+956 KIKQMIN

-1001 TEKVKLISKVV
+1001 RGKVKLISEVV

-1034 LQSKIVE
+1034 LQSKIVD

-1049 YVEISKKLQDLNAN
+1049 YVEISKKLQELNIT
-1063 LANLKEIKKS
+1063 LANFKEIKDT
-1073 IGDKLNYIKDI
+1073 IGDKLDYIKEI

-1092 GGIFKSFQTM
+1092 GGILKSFQTM

-1117 VLAVYPDIFGKVRTL
+1117 VLTVYPDIFGKVKTL
-1132 YDVVNEAGDKF
+1132 YDVVNEAGENF
-1143 DVNKAKQNVDNIT
+1143 DVNKAKQNVDHIT

-1162 LLIKDGGVFQKISE
+1162 LSIKDGGIFQGISE
-1176 FFAGGTISVDKIK
+1176 FFAGGTISVDKVK
-1189 DVVEIIKNL
+1189 DIVSIIENF
-1198 GLIAKYTNEIPD
+1198 GLIAKNTNEIPD
-1210 VGGENYGDN
+1210 VGGENYD
-1219 GKLSHIKACVEEIK
+1219 KIEHIKTVLQKVKDA
-1233 NYPRMEDADKVK
+1233 PRMEDADKVK
-1245 LINTINAANDVLFV
+1245 LINTVNAANDVLFI
-1259 SASVVRRLNTLE
+1259 SASMIRRLNTLE
-1271 DVGGENYGENGKL
+1271 DIGGENYAKID
-1284 SHIKACIDEIKNI
+1284 HIKTAIDKIKNI
-1297 PGMEEETKV
+1297 PGMEEEAKV
-1306 KIINTVNC
+1306 KLINTVNC

-1320 AMGRFVSKVNTLQE
+1320 AMGRFTSKVNALQE
-1334 PDNDKLNSVIESIKN
+1334 PDNDKLNSVIESINN
-1349 MILKLAEISV
+1349 MILKLAAISV
-1359 SAALKFADVGQAII
+1359 SAAQQFVNVGQSIVSSI
-1373 SNLINGINSKIPELA
+1373 INGITSKIPELVA
-1388 TTSANIQ
+1388 AAANIQ
-1395 GTIWNA
+1395 GSVWNA
-1401 IEAKMPDEYNQGAAL
+1401 IEIKMPDEYNQGASL

-1497 VYTVGK
+1497 VYSVGK
-1503 KIAERYLKGLADKGR
+1503 KIAERYLNGLKDRGR

-1556 ETVVDA
+1556 DTVVDA
-1562 MTIDNLSDVIGFS
+1562 MTIDNLSDTIGFS

-1610 AQSDFN
+1610 AQTDFN

>member
-23 LKAAGKAINDF
+23 LKTAGKAINDF
-34 GDEVSDVDALLLLQ
+34 GDEANAVDTLLMLQ

-72 DFVDKTISQISGM
+72 DFAKQSISQINSM
-85 NKAISSAALSTLQVV
+85 NKAISSAALSTVQVV
-100 SGAATTAITSL
+100 SGAAATAITSL

-123 KYNAQIIGLAESTE
+123 KYNAQVIGLAESTN
-137 DANSAMSAAVKF
+137 DANSAMSTAVKF
-149 FQNNP
+149 FKNNP

-170 DKSLANAADGSAR
+170 DKSIANAADGSAR
-183 LTKELNMLGVASLS
+183 LKKELDMLGVASLS
-197 TDTPIA
+197 SGTPLA

-212 SSQVKVSK
+212 SSQAKVSK

-310 LSRQT
+310 LARQT

-320 RIANMAQAIAG
+320 RIADMAQAIAG
-331 YELTDDGG
+331 YELTADGG
-339 FKAVEGGIFQSVI
+339 FKAVEGGIYQSVI
-352 NLEKAFADAMDK
+352 NLEKAFADTMAGSEK
-364 TGETYAKMRSA
+364 TAAKMRSA

-380 GAIAPLID
+380 GAIAPFID
-388 KIAEKLPGILNK
+388 KIAEKLPAILNK
-400 LFDLIDKLADHIEF
+400 LFDLIDKLADHIEL

-430 SNVPVLGPAIES
+430 SNVPVLGPAIEKI
-442 VTGPIK
+442 TGPIK
-448 NLTKTFLKLNPA
+448 NLTGTFLKLNPA

-488 FDSVSKIAK
+488 FESISKIGK

-503 SKLVEVSA
+503 SRLMDIAA
-511 ILGEDIIVPTL
+511 ILGENIIVPTI
-522 EVLAKVLE
+522 EALAKVLE

-581 FKNRAKQLSELQKL
+581 FKNRAKQLTELQKMS
-595 NSAAKTSGSGISGEA
+595 SAAKTSGSGVSGEA

-623 AGESLTKGQQMMAT
+623 AGESLTKGQQMMET

-653 ALGIALNVANQ
+653 ALGVALNVANQ

-676 LGLMAVVVSVFGAI
+676 LGLMAVGVSAFGAS
-690 GWAIGKVNIKQS
+690 GWAIGNVNIKQS

-716 LGVAMWAANKAI
+716 LGVAMFAANRAI

-751 LAFVGGLAPKKIAIG
+751 LAFVGGLAPKQIAVG

-773 AAAIAAVGLAIK
+773 AVAIAAVGLAIK
-785 SIDENVPNDIGGI
+785 SIDKNVPNDIGGI
-798 TIKLGIITEVVVAM
+798 TIKLGIISEVVVAM
-812 GAVATG
+812 GVVATG

-833 TGMASIISLVSGIV
+833 SGIASMISLVAGIIV
-847 FIAQKLGILQKI
+847 VAQELGILQKI
-859 KLKQSKIVKN
+859 KLNQNKIVKN

-888 LKDLIEAFLEM
+888 LKDLIESFLEM
-899 GIVDAVTNI
+899 GIVAAVTNI
-908 VNNYVRIAK
+908 VNNYVNIAK

-923 KLKLNPFAIFFNVSL
+923 KLKLNPVAIFFNVSL

-968 GIVQAVSDIVGT
+968 GIVQAVSDIVGI

-1001 TEKVKLISKVV
+1001 IGKVKLISKVV

-1049 YVEISKKLQDLNAN
+1049 YVEISKKLQELNSSLDSN
-1063 LANLKEIKKS
+1063 KDVRDT

-1092 GGIFKSFQTM
+1092 GGILKSFQTM

-1108 KNAVKNVND
+1108 KNAVKNVDD
-1117 VLAVYPDIFGKVRTL
+1117 VLRVYPEIFNKVKIL
-1132 YDVVNEAGDKF
+1132 YDVVEQAGEKF
-1143 DVNKAKQNVDNIT
+1143 DVNKAKENVDHIT

-1162 LLIKDGGVFQKISE
+1162 LSIKDGGIFQGISE
-1176 FFAGGTISVDKIK
+1176 FFSGGAISVEKVQDI
-1189 DVVEIIKNL
+1189 VEIIKNF
-1198 GLIAKYTNEIPD
+1198 GLIAKNTNEIPD
-1210 VGGENYGDN
+1210 VGGENYD
-1219 GKLSHIKACVEEIK
+1219 KIEHIKTVLQKVKDA
-1233 NYPRMEDADKVK
+1233 PRMEDADKVK
-1245 LINTINAANDVLFV
+1245 LINTVNAANDMLFV
-1259 SASVVRRLNTLE
+1259 SASMIHRLNTLE
-1271 DVGGENYGENGKL
+1271 DIGGENYAKID
-1284 SHIKACIDEIKNI
+1284 HIKTAIDKIKNI

-1306 KIINTVNC
+1306 KLINTVNC

-1320 AMGRFVSKVNTLQE
+1320 VMGRFVNKVNALQD
-1334 PDNDKLNSVIESIKN
+1334 PDNDKLNSVIESINN
-1349 MILKLAEISV
+1349 MIIKLAAISV
-1359 SAALKFADVGQAII
+1359 SAAQQFINVGQEIVSSI
-1373 SNLINGINSKIPELA
+1373 INGITSKIPELVA
-1388 TTSANIQ
+1388 SAANIQ
-1395 GTIWNA
+1395 GSIWNA
-1401 IEAKMPDEYNQGAAL
+1401 IEIKMPDEYNQGAAL

-1478 YNSGA
+1478 YNAGS

-1488 FINGAYSKD
+1488 FINGVYSKD
-1497 VYTVGK
+1497 VYSVGK
-1503 KIAERYLKGLADKGR
+1503 KIAERYLNGLKDRGR

-1556 ETVVDA
+1556 DTVVDA
-1562 MTIDNLSDVIGFS
+1562 MTIDNLSDAIGFS

-1610 AQSDFN
+1610 AQTDFN

>member
-14 ANADDFVDQ
+14 ANADDFIDQ
-23 LKAAGKAINDF
+23 LKTAGKAINDF
-34 GDEVSDVDALLLLQ
+34 GDEVSEVDTLLMMQ

-62 AAIEASKPIV
+62 AAIEASKPVV
-72 DFVDKTISQISGM
+72 DFVEQSISQINSM
-85 NKAISSAALSTLQVV
+85 NKAISSAALSTIQVV

-123 KYNAQIIGLAESTE
+123 QFNAQVIGLAESTK

-149 FQNNP
+149 FKQNP

-170 DKSLANAADGSAR
+170 DKSIANAADNSAR
-183 LTKELNMLGVASLS
+183 LTKELDMLGVASLS
-197 TDTPIA
+197 SGTPLA

-212 SSQVKVSK
+212 SSQAKVSK

-245 SEVSNALDRVG
+245 AEVSNALDRVG

-310 LSRQT
+310 MARQT

-320 RIANMAQAIAG
+320 RIADMAQAIAG
-331 YELTDDGG
+331 YELTAEGG
-339 FKAVEGGIFQSVI
+339 FKAVEGGIYQSVI
-352 NLEKAFADAMDK
+352 NLKKAFADAMSSS
-364 TGETYAKMRSA
+364 TETAAKMRSA

-380 GAIAPLID
+380 GAIAPIID
-388 KIAEKLPGILNK
+388 KIAEKLPDILNK
-400 LFDLIDKLADHIEF
+400 LFDLIDKLADHIEL

-430 SNVPVLGPAIES
+430 SNVPVLGPAIEKI
-442 VTGPIK
+442 TGPIGILK
-448 NLTKTFLKLNPA
+448 DKFLELNPA

-488 FDSVSKIAK
+488 FESVSKIGK

-503 SKLVEVSA
+503 SRLMDIAA
-511 ILGEDIIVPTL
+511 ILGENIIVPTI
-522 EVLAKVLE
+522 EALAKVLE

-581 FKNRAKQLSELQKL
+581 FKNRAKQLTELQKMS
-595 NSAAKTSGSGISGEA
+595 SAAKTSGSGVSGEA

-653 ALGIALNVANQ
+653 ALGVALNVANQ

-676 LGLMAVVVSVFGAI
+676 LGLMAVVVSAFGAI

-702 AILEMVELAGVIAI
+702 AILEMAELAGVIAI
-716 LGVAMWAANKAI
+716 LGVAMFVANRAI

-751 LAFVGGLAPKKIAIG
+751 LAFVGGLAPAQIAAG

-773 AAAIAAVGLAIK
+773 AVAIAAVGLAIK
-785 SIDENVPNDIGGI
+785 SIDKNVPNDIGGI
-798 TIKLGIITEVVVAM
+798 TIKLGIISEVVVAM
-812 GAVATG
+812 GVVATG

-833 TGMASIISLVSGIV
+833 TGIASMISLVAGIV
-847 FIAQKLGILQKI
+847 IVAQELGVLQKI
-859 KLKQSKIVKN
+859 KLKQDKIVKN

-888 LKDLIEAFLEM
+888 LKDLIESFLEM
-899 GIVDAVTNI
+899 GIVAAVTNI
-908 VNNYVRIAK
+908 VNNYVNIAK

-923 KLKLNPFAIFFNVSL
+923 KLKLNPVAIFFNVSL

-1001 TEKVKLISKVV
+1001 RGKVKLISEVV

-1034 LQSKIVE
+1034 LQSKIVD

-1049 YVEISKKLQDLNAN
+1049 YVEISKKLQELNIT
-1063 LANLKEIKKS
+1063 LANFKEIKDT
-1073 IGDKLNYIKDI
+1073 IGDKLDYIKEI

-1092 GGIFKSFQTM
+1092 GGILKSFQTM

-1117 VLAVYPDIFGKVRTL
+1117 VLTVYPDIFGKVKTL
-1132 YDVVNEAGDKF
+1132 YDVVNEAGENF
-1143 DVNKAKQNVDNIT
+1143 DVNKAKQNVDHIT

-1162 LLIKDGGVFQKISE
+1162 LSIKDGGIFQGISE
-1176 FFAGGTISVDKIK
+1176 FFAGGTISVDKVK
-1189 DVVEIIKNL
+1189 DIVSIIENF
-1198 GLIAKYTNEIPD
+1198 GLIAKNTNEIPD
-1210 VGGENYGDN
+1210 VGGENYD
-1219 GKLSHIKACVEEIK
+1219 KIEHIKTVLQKVKDA
-1233 NYPRMEDADKVK
+1233 PRMEDADKVK
-1245 LINTINAANDVLFV
+1245 LINTVNAANDVLFI
-1259 SASVVRRLNTLE
+1259 SASMIRRLNTLE
-1271 DVGGENYGENGKL
+1271 DIGGENYAKL
-1284 SHIKACIDEIKNI
+1284 DHIKTAIDKIKNI
-1297 PGMEEETKV
+1297 PGMEEETKI
-1306 KIINTVNC
+1306 KLINTVNC

-1320 AMGRFVSKVNTLQE
+1320 AMGRFTSKVNALQE
-1334 PDNDKLNSVIESIKN
+1334 PDNDKLNSVIESINN
-1349 MILKLAEISV
+1349 MILKLAAISV
-1359 SAALKFADVGQAII
+1359 SAAQQFVNVGQSIVSSI
-1373 SNLINGINSKIPELA
+1373 INGITSKIPELVA
-1388 TTSANIQ
+1388 AAANIQ
-1395 GTIWNA
+1395 GSVWNA
-1401 IEAKMPDEYNQGAAL
+1401 IEIKMPDEYNQGAAL

-1430 FSQAGANVQ
+1430 FSRAGANVQ

-1478 YNSGA
+1478 YNSGS

-1497 VYTVGK
+1497 VYSVGK
-1503 KIAERYLKGLADKGR
+1503 KIAERYLNGLKDKGR

-1562 MTIDNLSDVIGFS
+1562 MTIDNLSDAIGFS

-1610 AQSDFN
+1610 AQTDFN

>member
-23 LKAAGKAINDF
+23 LKTAGKAINDF
-34 GDEVSDVDALLLLQ
+34 GDEVNAVDTLLMLQ

-72 DFVDKTISQISGM
+72 DFAKQSISQINSM
-85 NKAISSAALSTLQVV
+85 NKAISSAALSTVQVV
-100 SGAATTAITSL
+100 SGAVTTAITSL
-111 VSQGISGADSLA
+111 VSKGIEGADSLA
-123 KYNAQIIGLAESTE
+123 KYHAQIVGLAESTN
-137 DANSAMSAAVKF
+137 DANSAMSAAYKF
-149 FQNNP
+149 FKKNP

-170 DKSLANAADGSAR
+170 DKSIANAADNSAR
-183 LTKELNMLGVASLS
+183 LTKELNMLGIASLS
-197 TDTPIA
+197 TETPIA

-212 SSQVKVSK
+212 SSQARVSK

-263 QAMEDLYGLDTT
+263 QAMEDLYGLDTA

-310 LSRQT
+310 MARQT
-315 DRVKG
+315 NRVQG
-320 RIANMAQAIAG
+320 RITDMAQAIAG
-331 YELTDDGG
+331 YEFTAEGE
-339 FKAVEGGIFQSVI
+339 FKAVEGGIYQSVI
-352 NLEKAFADAMDK
+352 NLKKAFADALDG
-364 TGETYAKMRSA
+364 TTETAAKMRSA

-380 GAIAPLID
+380 GAIAPFID
-388 KIAEKLPGILNK
+388 KITEKLPDILNK
-400 LFDLIDKLADHIEF
+400 LFDLIDKLADHIEL
-414 LLPILAGAL
+414 LLPILVGAL

-430 SNVPVLGPAIES
+430 SNVPVLGPAIEKITEP
-442 VTGPIK
+442 VK
-448 NLTKTFLKLNPA
+448 NLTRTFLKLNPA

-488 FDSVSKIAK
+488 FESISKIGK

-503 SKLVEVSA
+503 SRLMDIAA
-511 ILGEDIIVPTL
+511 ILGENIIVPTI

-530 VLANVISALPTPVLT
+530 ILANVISALPTPVLT

-576 TVFEF
+576 TIFEF
-581 FKNRAKQLSELQKL
+581 FKNRAKQLTELQKMS
-595 NSAAKTSGSGISGEA
+595 SAAKTSGSGVSGEA

-623 AGESLTKGQQMMAT
+623 AGESLTKGQQMMET

-647 LAGAIA
+647 LAGAIV
-653 ALGIALNVANQ
+653 ALGVALNVANQ

-690 GWAIGKVNIKQS
+690 GWAIGKINIKQS

-716 LGVAMWAANKAI
+716 LGVAMFAANRAI

-751 LAFVGGLAPKKIAIG
+751 LAFVGGLAPKKIAFG

-773 AAAIAAVGLAIK
+773 AVAIAAVGLAIK
-785 SIDENVPNDIGGI
+785 SIDKNVPNDIGGI
-798 TIKLGIITEVVVAM
+798 TIKLGIISEVVVAM
-812 GAVATG
+812 GVVATG

-833 TGMASIISLVSGIV
+833 SGIASMISLVAGIV
-847 FIAQKLGILQKI
+847 IVAQELGILQKI
-859 KLKQSKIVKN
+859 KLNQNKIVKN

-888 LKDLIEAFLEM
+888 LKDLIESFLEM
-899 GIVDAVTNI
+899 GIVAAVTNI
-908 VNNYVRIAK
+908 VNNYVNIAK

-923 KLKLNPFAIFFNVSL
+923 KLKLNPVAIFFNVSL

-968 GIVQAVSDIVGT
+968 GIVQSVSDIVGI

-1001 TEKVKLISKVV
+1001 IGKVKLISKVV

-1049 YVEISKKLQDLNAN
+1049 YVEISKKLQELNSSLDSN
-1063 LANLKEIKKS
+1063 KDVRDT

-1092 GGIFKSFQTM
+1092 GGILKSFQTM

-1108 KNAVKNVND
+1108 KNAVKNVDD
-1117 VLAVYPDIFGKVRTL
+1117 VLRVYPEIFNKVKIL
-1132 YDVVNEAGDKF
+1132 YDVVEQAGEKF
-1143 DVNKAKQNVDNIT
+1143 DVNKAKENVDHIT

-1162 LLIKDGGVFQKISE
+1162 LSIKDGGIFQGISE
-1176 FFAGGTISVDKIK
+1176 FFSGGAISVEKVQDI
-1189 DVVEIIKNL
+1189 VEIIKNF
-1198 GLIAKYTNEIPD
+1198 GLIAKNTNEIPD
-1210 VGGENYGDN
+1210 VGGENYD
-1219 GKLSHIKACVEEIK
+1219 KIEHIKTVLQKVKDA
-1233 NYPRMEDADKVK
+1233 PRMEDADKVK
-1245 LINTINAANDVLFV
+1245 LINTVNAANDMLFV
-1259 SASVVRRLNTLE
+1259 SASMIHRLNTLE
-1271 DVGGENYGENGKL
+1271 DIGGENYAKID
-1284 SHIKACIDEIKNI
+1284 HIKTAIDKIKNI

-1306 KIINTVNC
+1306 KLINTVNC

-1320 AMGRFVSKVNTLQE
+1320 VMGRFVNKVNALQD
-1334 PDNDKLNSVIESIKN
+1334 PDNDKLNSVIESINN
-1349 MILKLAEISV
+1349 MIIKLAAISV
-1359 SAALKFADVGQAII
+1359 SAAQQFINVGQEIVSSI
-1373 SNLINGINSKIPELA
+1373 INGITSKIPELVA
-1388 TTSANIQ
+1388 SAANIQ
-1395 GTIWNA
+1395 GSIWNA
-1401 IEAKMPDEYNQGAAL
+1401 IEIKMPDEYNQGAAL

-1478 YNSGA
+1478 YNAGS

-1488 FINGAYSKD
+1488 FINGVYSKD
-1497 VYTVGK
+1497 VYSVGK
-1503 KIAERYLKGLADKGR
+1503 KIAERYLNGLKDRGR

-1556 ETVVDA
+1556 DTVVDA
-1562 MTIDNLSDVIGFS
+1562 MTIDNLSDAIGFS

-1610 AQSDFN
+1610 AQTDFN

>member
-23 LKAAGKAINDF
+23 LKAAGKAIDDF
-34 GDEVSDVDALLLLQ
+34 GDEVSDVDTLLMMQ

-72 DFVDKTISQISGM
+72 DFVEQSISQISGM
-85 NKAISSAALSTLQVV
+85 NKAISSAALSTIQVV

-111 VSQGISGADSLA
+111 VSKGIEGADSLA
-123 KYNAQIIGLAESTE
+123 QYNAQVIGLAESTK

-149 FQNNP
+149 FKQNP

-170 DKSLANAADGSAR
+170 DKSIANAADNSAR
-183 LTKELNMLGVASLS
+183 LTKELDMLGVASLS
-197 TDTPIA
+197 SGTPLA

-212 SSQVKVSK
+212 SSQAKVSK

-245 SEVSNALDRVG
+245 AEVSNALDRVG

-310 LSRQT
+310 MARQT

-320 RIANMAQAIAG
+320 RIADMAQAIAG
-331 YELTDDGG
+331 YELTAEGG
-339 FKAVEGGIFQSVI
+339 FKAVEGGIYQSVI
-352 NLEKAFADAMDK
+352 NLKKAFADAMSSS
-364 TGETYAKMRSA
+364 TETAAKMRSA

-380 GAIAPLID
+380 GAIAPFID
-388 KIAEKLPGILNK
+388 KIAEKLPDILNK
-400 LFDLIDKLADHIEF
+400 LFDLIDKLADHIEL

-448 NLTKTFLKLNPA
+448 NLTGTFLKLNPA

-488 FDSVSKIAK
+488 FESVSKIGK

-503 SKLVEVSA
+503 SRLMDIAA
-511 ILGEDIIVPTL
+511 ILGENIIVPTI
-522 EVLAKVLE
+522 EALAKVLE

-581 FKNRAKQLSELQKL
+581 FKNRAKQLTELQKMS
-595 NSAAKTSGSGISGEA
+595 SAVKTSGSGVSGEA

-653 ALGIALNVANQ
+653 ALGVALNVANQ

-676 LGLMAVVVSVFGAI
+676 LGLMAVVVSAFGAI

-702 AILEMVELAGVIAI
+702 AILEMAELAGVIAV
-716 LGVAMWAANKAI
+716 LGVAMFVANKAI

-751 LAFVGGLAPKKIAIG
+751 LAFVGGLAPAQIAAG

-773 AAAIAAVGLAIK
+773 AVAIAAVGLAIK
-785 SIDENVPNDIGGI
+785 SIDKNVPNDIGGI
-798 TIKLGIITEVVVAM
+798 TIKLGIISEVIVAM
-812 GAVATG
+812 GVVATG

-833 TGMASIISLVSGIV
+833 TGITSMISLVAGIV
-847 FIAQKLGILQKI
+847 FVAEELGILQKI
-859 KLKQSKIVKN
+859 KLNQNKIVKN

-875 TVRMITDEAAGKS
+875 TVRMITDEATGKS

-899 GIVDAVTNI
+899 GIVAAVTNI
-908 VNNYVRIAK
+908 VNNYVNIAK

-923 KLKLNPFAIFFNVSL
+923 KLKLNPVAIFFNVSL

-1001 TEKVKLISKVV
+1001 IGKVKLISDVV
-1012 RDISDTSPS
+1012 KDISDTSPS

-1041 NVSLIVGI
+1041 NVSLIVGT
-1049 YVEISKKLQDLNAN
+1049 YVEISKKLQDLNIN
-1063 LANLKEIKKS
+1063 LANLDIVKDNIEKE
-1073 IGDKLNYIKDI
+1073 LNYIKDI

-1092 GGIFKSFQTM
+1092 GGILKSFQTM

-1117 VLAVYPDIFGKVRTL
+1117 VLTVYPDIFGKVRTL

-1162 LLIKDGGVFQKISE
+1162 LSIKDGGIFQGISE
-1176 FFAGGTISVDKIK
+1176 FFAGGTISVDKVK
-1189 DVVEIIKNL
+1189 DIVSIIENF
-1198 GLIAKYTNEIPD
+1198 GLIAKNTNEIPD
-1210 VGGENYGDN
+1210 VGGENYD
-1219 GKLSHIKACVEEIK
+1219 KIEHIKTVLQKIK
-1233 NYPRMEDADKVK
+1233 DAPRMEDADKVK
-1245 LINTINAANDVLFV
+1245 LINTVNAANDVLFV

-1271 DVGGENYGENGKL
+1271 DIGGENYGKID
-1284 SHIKACIDEIKNI
+1284 HIKTAIGKIKDI
-1297 PGMEEETKV
+1297 PGMEEETKI

-1320 AMGRFVSKVNTLQE
+1320 AMGRFVSKVNALQD

-1349 MILKLAEISV
+1349 MILRLAEISV

-1388 TTSANIQ
+1388 TSSANIQ

-1430 FSQAGANVQ
+1430 FTQAGANVQ

-1478 YNSGA
+1478 YNAGA

-1497 VYTVGK
+1497 VYSVGYR
-1503 KIAERYLKGLADKGR
+1503 IAERYLKGLKDKGR

-1562 MTIDNLSDVIGFS
+1562 MTIDNLSDAIGFS

-1604 IYNTNY
+1604 IYNNNY
-1610 AQSDFN
+1610 AQTDFN

>member
-23 LKAAGKAINDF
+23 LKTAGKAINDF
-34 GDEVSDVDALLLLQ
+34 GDEVNAVDTLLMLQ

-72 DFVDKTISQISGM
+72 DFAKQSISQINSM
-85 NKAISSAALSTLQVV
+85 NKAISSAALSTVQVV
-100 SGAATTAITSL
+100 SGAAATAITSL

-123 KYNAQIIGLAESTE
+123 KYNAQVIGLAESTN
-137 DANSAMSAAVKF
+137 DANSAMSTAVKF
-149 FQNNP
+149 FKNNP

-170 DKSLANAADGSAR
+170 DKSIANAADGSAR
-183 LTKELNMLGVASLS
+183 LKKELDMLGVASLS
-197 TDTPIA
+197 SGTPLA

-212 SSQVKVSK
+212 SSQAKVSK

-310 LSRQT
+310 LARQT

-320 RIANMAQAIAG
+320 RIADMAQAIAG
-331 YELTDDGG
+331 YELTADGG
-339 FKAVEGGIFQSVI
+339 FKAVEGGIYQSVI
-352 NLEKAFADAMDK
+352 NLEKAFADTMAGSEK
-364 TGETYAKMRSA
+364 TAAKMRSA

-380 GAIAPLID
+380 GAIAPFID
-388 KIAEKLPGILNK
+388 KIAEKLPAILNK
-400 LFDLIDKLADHIEF
+400 LFDLIDKLADHIEL

-430 SNVPVLGPAIES
+430 SNVPVLGPAIEKI
-442 VTGPIK
+442 TGPIK
-448 NLTKTFLKLNPA
+448 NLTGTFLKLNPA

-488 FDSVSKIAK
+488 FESISKIGK

-503 SKLVEVSA
+503 SRLMDIAA
-511 ILGEDIIVPTL
+511 ILGENIIVPTI
-522 EVLAKVLE
+522 EALAKVLE

-581 FKNRAKQLSELQKL
+581 FKNRAKQLTELQKMS
-595 NSAAKTSGSGISGEA
+595 SAAKTSGSGVSGEA

-623 AGESLTKGQQMMAT
+623 AGESLTKGQQMMET

-653 ALGIALNVANQ
+653 ALGVALNVANQ

-690 GWAIGKVNIKQS
+690 GWAIGKINIKQS

-716 LGVAMWAANKAI
+716 LGVAMFAANRAI

-751 LAFVGGLAPKKIAIG
+751 LAFVGGLAPKQIAVG

-773 AAAIAAVGLAIK
+773 AVAIAAVGLAIK
-785 SIDENVPNDIGGI
+785 SIDKNVPNDIGGI
-798 TIKLGIITEVVVAM
+798 TIKLGIISEVVVAM
-812 GAVATG
+812 GVVATG

-833 TGMASIISLVSGIV
+833 SGIASMISLVAGIV
-847 FIAQKLGILQKI
+847 IVAQELGILQKI
-859 KLKQSKIVKN
+859 KLNQNKIVKN

-888 LKDLIEAFLEM
+888 LKDLIESFLEM
-899 GIVDAVTNI
+899 GIVAAVTNI
-908 VNNYVRIAK
+908 VNNYVNIAK

-923 KLKLNPFAIFFNVSL
+923 KLKLNPVAIFFNVSL

-968 GIVQAVSDIVGT
+968 GIVQAVSDIVGI

-1001 TEKVKLISKVV
+1001 IGKVKLISKVV

-1049 YVEISKKLQDLNAN
+1049 YVEISKKLQELNSSLDSN
-1063 LANLKEIKKS
+1063 KDVRDT

-1092 GGIFKSFQTM
+1092 GGILKSFQTM

-1108 KNAVKNVND
+1108 KNAVKNVDD
-1117 VLAVYPDIFGKVRTL
+1117 VLRVYPEIFNKVKIL
-1132 YDVVNEAGDKF
+1132 YDVVEQAGENF
-1143 DVNKAKQNVDNIT
+1143 DVNKAKENVDHIT

-1162 LLIKDGGVFQKISE
+1162 LSIKDGGIFQGISE
-1176 FFAGGTISVDKIK
+1176 FFSGGAISVEKVQDIV
-1189 DVVEIIKNL
+1189 DIIKNF
-1198 GLIAKYTNEIPD
+1198 GLIAKNTNEIPD
-1210 VGGENYGDN
+1210 VGGENYD
-1219 GKLSHIKACVEEIK
+1219 KIEHIKTVLQKVKDA
-1233 NYPRMEDADKVK
+1233 PRMEDADKVK
-1245 LINTINAANDVLFV
+1245 LINTVNAANDMLFV
-1259 SASVVRRLNTLE
+1259 SASMIHRLNTLE
-1271 DVGGENYGENGKL
+1271 DIGGENYAKID
-1284 SHIKACIDEIKNI
+1284 HIKTAIDKIKNI

-1306 KIINTVNC
+1306 KLINTVNC

-1320 AMGRFVSKVNTLQE
+1320 AMGRFVNKVNALQD
-1334 PDNDKLNSVIESIKN
+1334 PDNDKLNSVIESINN
-1349 MILKLAEISV
+1349 MIIKLAAISV
-1359 SAALKFADVGQAII
+1359 SAAQQFINVGQEIVSSI
-1373 SNLINGINSKIPELA
+1373 INGITSKIPELVA
-1388 TTSANIQ
+1388 SAANIQ
-1395 GTIWNA
+1395 GSIWNA
-1401 IEAKMPDEYNQGAAL
+1401 IEIKMPDEYNQGAAL

-1478 YNSGA
+1478 YNSGS

-1497 VYTVGK
+1497 VYSVGK
-1503 KIAERYLKGLADKGR
+1503 KIAERYLNGLKDRGR

-1556 ETVVDA
+1556 DTVVDA
-1562 MTIDNLSDVIGFS
+1562 MTIDNLSDAIGFS

-1610 AQSDFN
+1610 AQTDFN

>member
-23 LKAAGKAINDF
+23 LKTAGKAINDF
-34 GDEVSDVDALLLLQ
+34 GDEVNAVDTLLMLQ

-72 DFVDKTISQISGM
+72 DFAKQSISQINSM
-85 NKAISSAALSTLQVV
+85 NKAISSAALSTVQVV
-100 SGAATTAITSL
+100 SGAAATAITSL

-123 KYNAQIIGLAESTE
+123 KYNAQVIGLAESTN
-137 DANSAMSAAVKF
+137 DANSAMSTAVKF
-149 FQNNP
+149 FKNNP

-170 DKSLANAADGSAR
+170 DKSIANAADGSAR
-183 LTKELNMLGVASLS
+183 LKKELDMLGVASLS
-197 TDTPIA
+197 SGTPLA

-212 SSQVKVSK
+212 SSQAKVSK

-310 LSRQT
+310 LARQT

-320 RIANMAQAIAG
+320 RIADMAQAIAG
-331 YELTDDGG
+331 YELTADGG
-339 FKAVEGGIFQSVI
+339 FKAVEGGIYQSVI
-352 NLEKAFADAMDK
+352 NLEKAFADTMAGSEK
-364 TGETYAKMRSA
+364 TAAKMRSA

-380 GAIAPLID
+380 GAIAPFID
-388 KIAEKLPGILNK
+388 KIAEKLPAILNK
-400 LFDLIDKLADHIEF
+400 LFDLIDKLADHIEL

-430 SNVPVLGPAIES
+430 SNVPVLGPAIEKI
-442 VTGPIK
+442 TGPIK
-448 NLTKTFLKLNPA
+448 NLTGTFLKLNPA

-488 FDSVSKIAK
+488 FESISKIGK

-503 SKLVEVSA
+503 SRLMDIAA
-511 ILGEDIIVPTL
+511 ILGENIIVPTI
-522 EVLAKVLE
+522 EALAKVLE

-581 FKNRAKQLSELQKL
+581 FKNRAKQLTELQKMS
-595 NSAAKTSGSGISGEA
+595 SAAKTSGSGVSGEA

-623 AGESLTKGQQMMAT
+623 AGESLTKGQQMMET

-653 ALGIALNVANQ
+653 ALGVALNVANQ

-716 LGVAMWAANKAI
+716 LGVAMFAANRAI

-751 LAFVGGLAPKKIAIG
+751 LAFVGGLAPKQIAVG

-773 AAAIAAVGLAIK
+773 AVAIAAVGLAIK
-785 SIDENVPNDIGGI
+785 SIDRNVPNDIGGI
-798 TIKLGIITEVVVAM
+798 TIKLGIISEVVVAM
-812 GAVATG
+812 GVVATG

-833 TGMASIISLVSGIV
+833 TGIVSMISLVAGIIV
-847 FIAQKLGILQKI
+847 VAQELGILQKI
-859 KLKQSKIVKN
+859 KLNQNKIVKN

-888 LKDLIEAFLEM
+888 LKDLIESFLEM
-899 GIVDAVTNI
+899 GIVAAVTNI
-908 VNNYVRIAK
+908 VNNYVNIAK

-923 KLKLNPFAIFFNVSL
+923 KLKLNPVAIFFNVSL

-968 GIVQAVSDIVGT
+968 GIVQAVSDIVGI

-1001 TEKVKLISKVV
+1001 IGKVKLISKVV

-1049 YVEISKKLQDLNAN
+1049 YVEISKKLQELNSSLDSN
-1063 LANLKEIKKS
+1063 KDVRDT

-1092 GGIFKSFQTM
+1092 GGILKSFQTM

-1108 KNAVKNVND
+1108 KNAVKNVDD
-1117 VLAVYPDIFGKVRTL
+1117 VLRVYPEIFNKVKIL
-1132 YDVVNEAGDKF
+1132 YDVVEQAGENF
-1143 DVNKAKQNVDNIT
+1143 DVNKAKGNVDNIT

-1162 LLIKDGGVFQKISE
+1162 LSIKDGGIFQGISE
-1176 FFAGGTISVDKIK
+1176 FFSGGAISVEKVQDI
-1189 DVVEIIKNL
+1189 VEIIKNF
-1198 GLIAKYTNEIPD
+1198 GLIAKNTNEIPD
-1210 VGGENYGDN
+1210 VGGENYD
-1219 GKLSHIKACVEEIK
+1219 KIEHIKTVLQKVKDA
-1233 NYPRMEDADKVK
+1233 PRMEDADKVK
-1245 LINTINAANDVLFV
+1245 LINTVNAANDMLFV
-1259 SASVVRRLNTLE
+1259 SASMIHRLNTLE
-1271 DVGGENYGENGKL
+1271 DIGGENYAKID
-1284 SHIKACIDEIKNI
+1284 HIKTAIDKIKNI

-1306 KIINTVNC
+1306 KLINTVNC

-1320 AMGRFVSKVNTLQE
+1320 AMGRFTSKVNALQE
-1334 PDNDKLNSVIESIKN
+1334 PDNDKLNSVIESINN
-1349 MILKLAEISV
+1349 MIIKLAAISV
-1359 SAALKFADVGQAII
+1359 SAAQQFINVGQEIVSSI
-1373 SNLINGINSKIPELA
+1373 INGITSKIPELVA
-1388 TTSANIQ
+1388 AAANIQ
-1395 GTIWNA
+1395 GSIWNA
-1401 IEAKMPDEYNQGAAL
+1401 IEIKMPDEYNQGAAL

-1478 YNSGA
+1478 YNSGL

-1497 VYTVGK
+1497 VYSVGK
-1503 KIAERYLKGLADKGR
+1503 KIAERYLNGLKDRGR

-1556 ETVVDA
+1556 DTVVDA
-1562 MTIDNLSDVIGFS
+1562 MTIDNLSDAIGFS

-1610 AQSDFN
+1610 AQTDFN

>member
-34 GDEVSDVDALLLLQ
+34 GDTVSEQDKLLIMQ
-48 WNNMANEMQSAMKK
+48 WNNLADEMELAIQK

-72 DFVDKTISQISGM
+72 NFVNETISQFKSM
-85 NKAISSAALSTLQVV
+85 NSAIGSAAISTAKAV
-100 SGAATTAITSL
+100 SGTVTTALTTLTKKGITDAGNLENLKIQMQALTHS
-111 VSQGISGADSLA
+111 SEKANQAF
-123 KYNAQIIGLAESTE
+123 AET
-137 DANSAMSAAVKF
+137 VRFYK
-149 FQNNP
+149 NNP
-154 FQRFETVE
+154 FQRTET
-162 AVKNLMMY
+162 AQ
-170 DKSLANAADGSAR
+170 A
-183 LTKELNMLGVASLS
+183 TKYMLQYGVASENVYKELQMIGKVSLS
-197 TDTPIA
+197 TGNSLD
-203 ELASKWGEV
+203 ELTAIYERTVAMGRVTNGDLEV
-212 SSQVKVSK
+212 FVNRGIDMYGALQKVTGKSLSEVKK
-220 GQFEEL
+220 
-226 ALRVPALYDAVG
+226 
-238 KRMGISA
+238 MA
-245 SEVSNALDRVG
+245 SEG
-256 VDTKIVR
+256 
-263 QAMEDLYGLDTT
+263 
-275 KLNLP
+275 KLSIDDF
-280 KQSKEFQEY
+280 KKAFARAGDDEAYEA
-289 FNSLTG
+289 FNSTL
-295 AARQSAEAYLAFNNT
+295 ARSI
-310 LSRQT
+310 
-315 DRVKG
+315 DKIKG
-320 RIANMAQAIAG
+320 RISNLAQYLIG
-331 YELTDDGG
+331 YGTDVEKG
-339 FKAVEGGIFQSVI
+339 FTIPTNGMYESVKKLAAEI
-352 NLEKAFADAMDK
+352 PKLFDSVQGEKLYNAL
-364 TGETYAKMRSA
+364 S
-375 FGKLG
+375 KLG
-380 GAIAPLID
+380 TKIAPLID
-388 KIAEKLPGILNK
+388 KLTDKLPIAFEK
-400 LFDLIDKLADHIEF
+400 AADAIDFLADHFEL
-414 LLPILAGAL
+414 LLPILGGAL
-423 TLFGGLA
+423 VLFGNIA
-430 SNVPVLGPAIES
+430 STIPGIGGVVNTIIGPL
-442 VTGPIK
+442 K
-448 NLTKTFLKLNPA
+448 NLVGVFGSLNPA
-460 LKILFAILGAGVFK
+460 MKILFAILGAGVFK

-488 FDSVSKIAK
+488 FDSVSKIGK

-503 SKLVEVSA
+503 SKLVEISA
-511 ILGEDIIVPTL
+511 ILGENIIVPTI

-595 NSAAKTSGSGISGEA
+595 NSAAKTSGSGVSGES

-653 ALGIALNVANQ
+653 ALGVALNVANQ

-676 LGLMAVVVSVFGAI
+676 LGLMAVIVSAFGAI
-690 GWAIGKVNIKQS
+690 GWAIGKVDIKQS
-702 AILEMVELAGVIAI
+702 AILEMAELAGVIAL
-716 LGVAMWAANKAI
+716 LGVAMFVADKAI

-746 AAFGG
+746 SVMGG
-751 LAFVGGLAPKKIAIG
+751 LAFVGGLAPAQIAAG

-773 AAAIAAVGLAIK
+773 AVAIAAVGLAIK
-785 SIDENVPNDIGGI
+785 SIDKNVPNDIGGI
-798 TIKLGIITEVVVAM
+798 TIKLGIISEVVVAM
-812 GAVATG
+812 GVVATG

-833 TGMASIISLVSGIV
+833 TGIASMISLVAGIV
-847 FIAQKLGILQKI
+847 IVAQELGILQKI
-859 KLKQSKIVKN
+859 KLKQSKIINN

-875 TVRMITDEAAGKS
+875 TVKMITDEAAGKS
-888 LKDLIEAFLEM
+888 LKDLIESFLEM
-899 GIVDAVTNI
+899 GIVAAVTNI
-908 VNNYVRIAK
+908 VNNYVSIAK

-923 KLKLNPFAIFFNVSL
+923 KLKLNPVAIFFNVSL

-980 YKSIASE
+980 YKDIADR
-987 LSFIQ
+987 LNFLQ
-992 FIILNRKLV
+992 IIVLNRKLV
-1001 TEKVKLISKVV
+1001 IEKVKLISDVIK
-1012 RDISDTSPS
+1012 DITDTSPS
-1021 GIFGGLSEIITTF
+1021 GILGGLSEIITTF

-1041 NVSLIVGI
+1041 NVSLIVGT
-1049 YVEISKKLQDLNAN
+1049 YVEISKKLQELNAN
-1063 LANLKEIKKS
+1063 LDSNKSVRDS
-1073 IGDKLNYIKDI
+1073 IGEKLNYIKDI

-1092 GGIFKSFQTM
+1092 GGILKSFQTM

-1108 KNAVKNVND
+1108 KNAVKNVDD
-1117 VLAVYPDIFGKVRTL
+1117 VLRVYPEIFNKVKIL
-1132 YDVVNEAGDKF
+1132 YDVVEQAGENF
-1143 DVNKAKQNVDNIT
+1143 DVEKAKQNVDNIT

-1162 LLIKDGGVFQKISE
+1162 LSIKDGGIFQGISE
-1176 FFAGGTISVDKIK
+1176 FFSGGAISVEKVE
-1189 DVVEIIKNL
+1189 DVVKIIKNL

-1210 VGGENYGDN
+1210 VGGENYGEN
-1219 GKLSHIKACVEEIK
+1219 GKLSHIKKCIEEIK

-1245 LINTINAANDVLFV
+1245 LINTVNAANDVLFI
-1259 SASVVRRLNTLE
+1259 SASMIRRINTIE
-1271 DVGGENYGENGKL
+1271 DIGGENYAKL
-1284 SHIKACIDEIKNI
+1284 DHIKTAIDKIKNI
-1297 PGMEEETKV
+1297 PGMEEETKI

-1320 AMGRFVSKVNTLQE
+1320 AMGRFTSKVNALQE
-1334 PDNDKLNSVIESIKN
+1334 PDNDKLNSAIESINN
-1349 MILKLAEISV
+1349 MIIKLAAISV
-1359 SAALKFADVGQAII
+1359 SSAQQFINVGQAIV
-1373 SNLINGINSKIPELA
+1373 SSLINGITSKIPELVA
-1388 TTSANIQ
+1388 AASNIQ
-1395 GTIWNA
+1395 GSIWNA
-1401 IEAKMPDEYNQGAAL
+1401 IEVKMQDEYNQGAAL

-1430 FSQAGANVQ
+1430 FTQAGANVQ

-1469 SKHKGDDTF
+1469 SKHKGDETF
-1478 YNSGA
+1478 YNSGS

-1497 VYTVGK
+1497 VYSVGWQ
-1503 KIAERYLKGLADKGR
+1503 IASRYLKGLKDKGK

-1548 RMSAQSVA
+1548 RMSAKSVA
-1556 ETVVDA
+1556 DTVVDA
-1562 MTIDNLSDVIGFS
+1562 MTIDNLSDTIGFS

-1590 GTLGGVNSKSNTIN
+1590 GTLGGVNSKSNTVN

-1610 AQSDFN
+1610 AQTDFN

>member
-14 ANADDFVDQ
+14 ANADDFIDQ

-34 GDEVSDVDALLLLQ
+34 GDEVNDVDTLLMMQ

-72 DFVDKTISQISGM
+72 DFVEQSISQISGM
-85 NKAISSAALSTLQVV
+85 NKAISSAALSTIQVV
-100 SGAATTAITSL
+100 SGATTTAITSL

-123 KYNAQIIGLAESTE
+123 KFNAQVIGLAESTE
-137 DANSAMSAAVKF
+137 DANSAMSTAVKF
-149 FQNNP
+149 FKNNP

-170 DKSLANAADGSAR
+170 DKSIANAADNSSR
-183 LTKELNMLGVASLS
+183 LKKELDMLGVASLS
-197 TDTPIA
+197 SGTPLA

-212 SSQVKVSK
+212 SSQARVSK

-245 SEVSNALDRVG
+245 AEVSDALNRVG
-256 VDTKIVR
+256 VDTKIVK

-310 LSRQT
+310 LARQT

-320 RIANMAQAIAG
+320 RIADMAQAIAG
-331 YELTDDGG
+331 YELTADGG
-339 FKAVEGGIFQSVI
+339 FKAVEGGIYQSVI
-352 NLEKAFADAMDK
+352 NLEKAFADTMAGSEK
-364 TGETYAKMRSA
+364 TAAKMRSA

-388 KIAEKLPGILNK
+388 KIAEKLPDILNK
-400 LFDLIDKLADHIEF
+400 LFDLIDKLADHIEL

-430 SNVPVLGPAIES
+430 SNVPVLGPAIEKI
-442 VTGPIK
+442 TGPIGILK
-448 NLTKTFLKLNPA
+448 DKFLELNPA

-503 SKLVEVSA
+503 SKLVEISA
-511 ILGEDIIVPTL
+511 ILGENIIVPTI
-522 EVLAKVLE
+522 EALAKVLE

-553 FRAVNEIVGPIRQS
+553 FKAVNEIAGPIRQS

-581 FKNRAKQLSELQKL
+581 FKNRAKQLTELQKL
-595 NSAAKTSGSGISGEA
+595 NSATSASGSGISGEA

-615 GASESITK
+615 GASESMTK

-637 MRSGILNMIL
+637 MRSGIMNMIL

-676 LGLMAVVVSVFGAI
+676 LGLMAVVVSVFGTI
-690 GWAIGKVNIKQS
+690 GWAIGKVDIKQS
-702 AILEMVELAGVIAI
+702 AILEMAELAGVIAL
-716 LGVAMWAANKAI
+716 LGVAMWAANRAI
-728 PDEIGLLAAKLGI
+728 PNEIGLLAAKLGI

-751 LAFVGGLAPKKIAIG
+751 LAFVGGLAPAQIAAG

-773 AAAIAAVGLAIK
+773 AVAIAAVGLAIK
-785 SIDENVPNDIGGI
+785 SIDKNVPNDIGGI
-798 TIKLGIITEVVVAM
+798 TIKLGIISEVVVVM
-812 GAVATG
+812 GTVATG

-833 TGMASIISLVSGIV
+833 TGIASMISLVAGIV
-847 FIAQKLGILQKI
+847 FVAEELRILQKI
-859 KLKQSKIVKN
+859 KLKQDKIVKN

-899 GIVDAVTNI
+899 GIVAAVTNI

-923 KLKLNPFAIFFNVSL
+923 KLKLNPVAIFFNVSL

-1001 TEKVKLISKVV
+1001 IGKVKLISDVV
-1012 RDISDTSPS
+1012 KDISDTSPS
-1021 GIFGGLSEIITTF
+1021 GIFSGLSEIITTF
-1034 LQSKIVE
+1034 LQSKIVD

-1049 YVEISKKLQDLNAN
+1049 YVEISKKLQDLNIN
-1063 LANLKEIKKS
+1063 LANLDIVKDSIEKE
-1073 IGDKLNYIKDI
+1073 LNYIKDI

-1092 GGIFKSFQTM
+1092 GGILKSFQTM

-1117 VLAVYPDIFGKVRTL
+1117 VLTVYPDIFGKVRTL
-1132 YDVVNEAGDKF
+1132 YDAVNEAGENF
-1143 DVNKAKQNVDNIT
+1143 DVNKAKGNVDHIT

-1162 LLIKDGGVFQKISE
+1162 LSIKDGGIFQGISE
-1176 FFAGGTISVDKIK
+1176 FFAGGTISVDKVK
-1189 DVVEIIKNL
+1189 DIVSIIENF
-1198 GLIAKYTNEIPD
+1198 GLIAKNTNEIPD
-1210 VGGENYGDN
+1210 VGGENYD
-1219 GKLSHIKACVEEIK
+1219 KIEHIKTVLQKIK
-1233 NYPRMEDADKVK
+1233 DAPRMEDADKVK
-1245 LINTINAANDVLFV
+1245 LINTVNAANDVLFV

-1271 DVGGENYGENGKL
+1271 DIGGENYGKID
-1284 SHIKACIDEIKNI
+1284 HIKTAIGKIKDI
-1297 PGMEEETKV
+1297 PGMEEETKI

-1320 AMGRFVSKVNTLQE
+1320 AMGRFVSKVNALQD

-1349 MILKLAEISV
+1349 MILRLAEISV

-1388 TTSANIQ
+1388 TSSANIQ

-1416 AQNILNGFNSKQSE
+1416 AQNILNGFNSKQSA

-1478 YNSGA
+1478 YNAGA

-1488 FINGAYSKD
+1488 FINGANSKD
-1497 VYTVGK
+1497 IYSVGYR
-1503 KIAERYLKGLADKGR
+1503 IAERYLKGLKDKGE

-1525 TYQSGIWAVEG
+1525 TYKSGIWAVEG

-1610 AQSDFN
+1610 AQTDFN

>member
-23 LKAAGKAINDF
+23 LKTAGKAINDF
-34 GDEVSDVDALLLLQ
+34 GDEANAVDTLLMLQ

-72 DFVDKTISQISGM
+72 DFAKQSISQINSM
-85 NKAISSAALSTLQVV
+85 NKAISSAALSTVQVV
-100 SGAATTAITSL
+100 SGAAATAITSL

-123 KYNAQIIGLAESTE
+123 KYNAQVIGLAESTN
-137 DANSAMSAAVKF
+137 DANSAMSTAVKF
-149 FQNNP
+149 FKNNP

-170 DKSLANAADGSAR
+170 DKSIANAADGSAR
-183 LTKELNMLGVASLS
+183 LKKELDMLGVASLS
-197 TDTPIA
+197 SGTPLA

-212 SSQVKVSK
+212 SSQAKVSK

-310 LSRQT
+310 LARQT

-320 RIANMAQAIAG
+320 RIADMAQAIAG
-331 YELTDDGG
+331 YELTADGG
-339 FKAVEGGIFQSVI
+339 FKAVEGGIYQSVI
-352 NLEKAFADAMDK
+352 NLEKAFADTMAGSEK
-364 TGETYAKMRSA
+364 TAAKMRSA

-380 GAIAPLID
+380 GAIAPFID
-388 KIAEKLPGILNK
+388 KIAEKLPAILNK
-400 LFDLIDKLADHIEF
+400 LFDLIDKLADHIEL

-430 SNVPVLGPAIES
+430 SNVPVLGPAIEKI
-442 VTGPIK
+442 TGPIK
-448 NLTKTFLKLNPA
+448 NLTGTFLKLNPA

-488 FDSVSKIAK
+488 FESISKIGK

-503 SKLVEVSA
+503 SRLMDIAA
-511 ILGEDIIVPTL
+511 ILGENIIVPTI
-522 EVLAKVLE
+522 EALAKVLE

-581 FKNRAKQLSELQKL
+581 FKNRAKQLTELQKMS
-595 NSAAKTSGSGISGEA
+595 SAAKTSGSGVSGEA

-623 AGESLTKGQQMMAT
+623 AGESLTKGQQMMET

-653 ALGIALNVANQ
+653 ALGVALNVANQ

-676 LGLMAVVVSVFGAI
+676 LGLMAVVVSAFGAI

-716 LGVAMWAANKAI
+716 LGVAMFAANRAI

-751 LAFVGGLAPKKIAIG
+751 LAFVGGLAPKQIAVG

-773 AAAIAAVGLAIK
+773 AVAIAAVGLAIK
-785 SIDENVPNDIGGI
+785 SIDKNVPNDIGGI
-798 TIKLGIITEVVVAM
+798 TIKLGIISEVVVAM
-812 GAVATG
+812 GVVATG

-833 TGMASIISLVSGIV
+833 SGIASMISLVAGIIV
-847 FIAQKLGILQKI
+847 VAQELGILQKI
-859 KLKQSKIVKN
+859 KLNQNKIVKN

-888 LKDLIEAFLEM
+888 LKDLIESFLEM
-899 GIVDAVTNI
+899 GIVAAVTNI
-908 VNNYVRIAK
+908 VNNYVNIAK

-923 KLKLNPFAIFFNVSL
+923 KLKLNPVAIFFNVSL

-968 GIVQAVSDIVGT
+968 GIVQAVSDIVGI

-1001 TEKVKLISKVV
+1001 IGKVKLISKVV

-1049 YVEISKKLQDLNAN
+1049 YVEISKKLQELNAN
-1063 LANLKEIKKS
+1063 LDSNKDVRDTIRA
-1073 IGDKLNYIKDI
+1073 KLNYIKDI

-1092 GGIFKSFQTM
+1092 GGILKSFQTM

-1108 KNAVKNVND
+1108 KNAVKNVDD
-1117 VLAVYPDIFGKVRTL
+1117 VLRVYPEIFNKVKIL
-1132 YDVVNEAGDKF
+1132 YDVVEQAGEKF
-1143 DVNKAKQNVDNIT
+1143 DVNKAKENVDHIT

-1162 LLIKDGGVFQKISE
+1162 LSIKDGGIFQGISE
-1176 FFAGGTISVDKIK
+1176 FFSGGAISVEKVQDI
-1189 DVVEIIKNL
+1189 VEIIKNF
-1198 GLIAKYTNEIPD
+1198 GLIAKNTNEIPD
-1210 VGGENYGDN
+1210 VGGENYD
-1219 GKLSHIKACVEEIK
+1219 KIEHIKTILQKVKDA
-1233 NYPRMEDADKVK
+1233 PRMEDADKVK
-1245 LINTINAANDVLFV
+1245 LINTVNAANDMLFV
-1259 SASVVRRLNTLE
+1259 SASMIHRLNTLE
-1271 DVGGENYGENGKL
+1271 DIGGENYAKID
-1284 SHIKACIDEIKNI
+1284 HIKTAIDKIKNI

-1306 KIINTVNC
+1306 KLINTVNC

-1320 AMGRFVSKVNTLQE
+1320 VMGRFVNKVNALQD
-1334 PDNDKLNSVIESIKN
+1334 PDNDKLNSVIESINN
-1349 MILKLAEISV
+1349 MIIKLAAISV
-1359 SAALKFADVGQAII
+1359 SAAQQFINVGQEIVSSI
-1373 SNLINGINSKIPELA
+1373 INGITSKIPELVA
-1388 TTSANIQ
+1388 SAANIQ
-1395 GTIWNA
+1395 GSIWNA
-1401 IEAKMPDEYNQGAAL
+1401 IEIKMQDEYNQGAAL

-1478 YNSGA
+1478 YNSGS

-1488 FINGAYSKD
+1488 FINGVYSKD
-1497 VYTVGK
+1497 VYSVGK
-1503 KIAERYLKGLADKGR
+1503 KIAERYLNGLKDRGR

-1556 ETVVDA
+1556 DTVVDA
-1562 MTIDNLSDVIGFS
+1562 MTIDNLSDAIGFS

-1610 AQSDFN
+1610 AQTDFN

>member
-23 LKAAGKAINDF
+23 LKTAGKAINDF
-34 GDEVSDVDALLLLQ
+34 GDEVNAVDTLLMLQ

-72 DFVDKTISQISGM
+72 DFAKQSISQINSM
-85 NKAISSAALSTLQVV
+85 NKAISSAALSTVQVV
-100 SGAATTAITSL
+100 SGAAATAITSL

-123 KYNAQIIGLAESTE
+123 KYNAQVIGLAESTN
-137 DANSAMSAAVKF
+137 DANSAMSTAVKF
-149 FQNNP
+149 FKNNP

-170 DKSLANAADGSAR
+170 DKSIANAADGSAR
-183 LTKELNMLGVASLS
+183 LKKELDMLGVASLS
-197 TDTPIA
+197 SGTPLA

-212 SSQVKVSK
+212 SSQAKVSK

-310 LSRQT
+310 LARQT

-320 RIANMAQAIAG
+320 RIADMAQAIAG
-331 YELTDDGG
+331 YELTADGG
-339 FKAVEGGIFQSVI
+339 FKAVEGGIYQSVI
-352 NLEKAFADAMDK
+352 NLEKAFADTMAGSEK
-364 TGETYAKMRSA
+364 TAAKMRSA

-380 GAIAPLID
+380 GAIAPFID
-388 KIAEKLPGILNK
+388 KIAEKLPAILNK
-400 LFDLIDKLADHIEF
+400 LFDLIDKLADHIEL

-423 TLFGGLA
+423 TLFGGLV
-430 SNVPVLGPAIES
+430 SNVPVLGPAIEKI
-442 VTGPIK
+442 TGPIK
-448 NLTKTFLKLNPA
+448 NLTGTFLKLNPA

-488 FDSVSKIAK
+488 FESISKIGK

-503 SKLVEVSA
+503 SRLMDIAA
-511 ILGEDIIVPTL
+511 ILGENIIVPTI
-522 EVLAKVLE
+522 EALAKVLE

-581 FKNRAKQLSELQKL
+581 FKNRAKQLTELQKMS
-595 NSAAKTSGSGISGEA
+595 SAAKTSGSGVSGEA

-623 AGESLTKGQQMMAT
+623 AGESLTKGQQMMET

-653 ALGIALNVANQ
+653 ALGVALNVANQ

-690 GWAIGKVNIKQS
+690 GWAIGKINIKQS

-716 LGVAMWAANKAI
+716 LGVAMFAANRAI

-751 LAFVGGLAPKKIAIG
+751 LAFVGGLAPKQIAVG

-773 AAAIAAVGLAIK
+773 AVAIAAVGLAIK
-785 SIDENVPNDIGGI
+785 SIDKNVPNDIGGI
-798 TIKLGIITEVVVAM
+798 TIKLGIISEVVVAM
-812 GAVATG
+812 GVVATG

-833 TGMASIISLVSGIV
+833 SGIASMISLVAGIV
-847 FIAQKLGILQKI
+847 IVAQELGILQKI
-859 KLKQSKIVKN
+859 KLNQNKIVKN

-888 LKDLIEAFLEM
+888 LKDLIESFLEM
-899 GIVDAVTNI
+899 GIVAAVTNI
-908 VNNYVRIAK
+908 VNNYVNIAK

-923 KLKLNPFAIFFNVSL
+923 KLKLNPVAIFFNVSL

-968 GIVQAVSDIVGT
+968 GIVQAVSDIVGI

-1001 TEKVKLISKVV
+1001 IGKVKLISKVV

-1049 YVEISKKLQDLNAN
+1049 YVEISKKLQELNSSLDSN
-1063 LANLKEIKKS
+1063 KDVRDT

-1092 GGIFKSFQTM
+1092 GGILKSFQTM

-1108 KNAVKNVND
+1108 KNAVKNVDD
-1117 VLAVYPDIFGKVRTL
+1117 VLRVYPEIFNKVKIL
-1132 YDVVNEAGDKF
+1132 YDVVEQAGENF
-1143 DVNKAKQNVDNIT
+1143 DVNKAKENVDHIT

-1162 LLIKDGGVFQKISE
+1162 LSIKDGGIFQGISE
-1176 FFAGGTISVDKIK
+1176 FFSGGAISVEKVQDIV
-1189 DVVEIIKNL
+1189 DIIKNF
-1198 GLIAKYTNEIPD
+1198 GLIAKNTNEIPD
-1210 VGGENYGDN
+1210 VGGENYD
-1219 GKLSHIKACVEEIK
+1219 KIEHIKTVLQKVKDA
-1233 NYPRMEDADKVK
+1233 PRMEDADKVK
-1245 LINTINAANDVLFV
+1245 LINTVNAANDMLFV
-1259 SASVVRRLNTLE
+1259 SASMIHRLNTLE
-1271 DVGGENYGENGKL
+1271 DIGGENYAKID
-1284 SHIKACIDEIKNI
+1284 HIKTAIDKIKNI

-1306 KIINTVNC
+1306 KLINTVNC

-1320 AMGRFVSKVNTLQE
+1320 AMGRFVNKVNALQD
-1334 PDNDKLNSVIESIKN
+1334 PDNDKLNSVIESINN
-1349 MILKLAEISV
+1349 MIIKLAAISV
-1359 SAALKFADVGQAII
+1359 SAAQQFINVGQEIVSSI
-1373 SNLINGINSKIPELA
+1373 INGITSKIPELVA
-1388 TTSANIQ
+1388 SAANIQ
-1395 GTIWNA
+1395 GSIWNA
-1401 IEAKMPDEYNQGAAL
+1401 IEIKMPDEYNQGAAL

-1478 YNSGA
+1478 YNSGS

-1497 VYTVGK
+1497 VYSVGK
-1503 KIAERYLKGLADKGR
+1503 KIAERYLNGLKDRGR

-1556 ETVVDA
+1556 DTVVDA
-1562 MTIDNLSDVIGFS
+1562 MTIDNLSDAIGFS

-1610 AQSDFN
+1610 AQTDFN

>member
-14 ANADDFVDQ
+14 ANADDFIDQ

-34 GDEVSDVDALLLLQ
+34 GDEVSEVDTLLMMQ

-72 DFVDKTISQISGM
+72 DFVEQSISQISSM
-85 NKAISSAALSTLQVV
+85 NKAISSAALSTIQVV

-123 KYNAQIIGLAESTE
+123 QFNAQVIGLAESTK

-149 FQNNP
+149 FKQNP

-170 DKSLANAADGSAR
+170 DKSIANAADNSAR
-183 LTKELNMLGVASLS
+183 LTKELDMLGVASLS
-197 TDTPIA
+197 SGTPLA

-212 SSQVKVSK
+212 SSQAKVSK

-245 SEVSNALDRVG
+245 AEVSNALDRVG

-310 LSRQT
+310 MARQT

-320 RIANMAQAIAG
+320 RIADMAQAIAG
-331 YELTDDGG
+331 YELTAEGG
-339 FKAVEGGIFQSVI
+339 FKAVEGGIYQSVI
-352 NLEKAFADAMDK
+352 NLKKAFADAMSSS
-364 TGETYAKMRSA
+364 TETAAKMRSA

-388 KIAEKLPGILNK
+388 KIAEKLPAILNK
-400 LFDLIDKLADHIEF
+400 LFDLIDKLADHIEL

-430 SNVPVLGPAIES
+430 SNVPVLGPAIEKI
-442 VTGPIK
+442 TGPIGILK
-448 NLTKTFLKLNPA
+448 DKFLELNPA

-488 FDSVSKIAK
+488 FESISKIGK

-503 SKLVEVSA
+503 SRLMDIAA
-511 ILGEDIIVPTL
+511 ILGENIIVPTI
-522 EVLAKVLE
+522 EALAKVLE

-581 FKNRAKQLSELQKL
+581 FKNRAKQLTELQKMS
-595 NSAAKTSGSGISGEA
+595 SAAKTSGSGVSGEA

-653 ALGIALNVANQ
+653 ALGVALNVANQ

-702 AILEMVELAGVIAI
+702 AILEMAELAGVIAI
-716 LGVAMWAANKAI
+716 LGVAMFVANRAI

-751 LAFVGGLAPKKIAIG
+751 LAFVGGLAPAQIAAG
-766 LLEMVGV
+766 LLEMLGV

-785 SIDENVPNDIGGI
+785 SINKNVPNDIGGI
-798 TIKLGIITEVVVAM
+798 TIKLGIISEVVVAM
-812 GAVATG
+812 GVVATG

-833 TGMASIISLVSGIV
+833 TGIASMISLVAGIV
-847 FIAQKLGILQKI
+847 IVAQELGVLQKI
-859 KLKQSKIVKN
+859 KLKQNKIVKN

-888 LKDLIEAFLEM
+888 LKDLIESFLEM
-899 GIVDAVTNI
+899 GIVAAVTNI
-908 VNNYVRIAK
+908 VNNYVNIAK

-923 KLKLNPFAIFFNVSL
+923 KLKLNPVAIFFNVSL

-968 GIVQAVSDIVGT
+968 GIVQAVSDIVEI

-1001 TEKVKLISKVV
+1001 RGKVKLISEVV
-1012 RDISDTSPS
+1012 KDISDTSPS
-1021 GIFGGLSEIITTF
+1021 GIFGGLSEVITTF
-1034 LQSKIVE
+1034 LQSKIVD

-1049 YVEISKKLQDLNAN
+1049 YVEISKKLQDLNIN
-1063 LANLKEIKKS
+1063 LSNLDIVKDS
-1073 IGDKLNYIKDI
+1073 IEKKLNYIKDI

-1092 GGIFKSFQTM
+1092 GGILKSFQTM

-1117 VLAVYPDIFGKVRTL
+1117 VLAVYPDIFGKIKTL
-1132 YDVVNEAGDKF
+1132 YDVVNEAGENF
-1143 DVNKAKQNVDNIT
+1143 DVNKAKDNVDHIT

-1162 LLIKDGGVFQKISE
+1162 LSIKDGGIFQGISE
-1176 FFAGGTISVDKIK
+1176 FFAGGTISVDKVK
-1189 DVVEIIKNL
+1189 DIVSIIENF
-1198 GLIAKYTNEIPD
+1198 GLIAKNTNEIPD
-1210 VGGENYGDN
+1210 VGGENYD
-1219 GKLSHIKACVEEIK
+1219 KIEHIKTVLQKIK
-1233 NYPRMEDADKVK
+1233 DAPRMEDADKVK
-1245 LINTINAANDVLFV
+1245 LINTVNAANDALFV
-1259 SASVVRRLNTLE
+1259 SASMIRRLNTLE
-1271 DVGGENYGENGKL
+1271 DIGGENYAKID
-1284 SHIKACIDEIKNI
+1284 HIKTAIDKIKNI
-1297 PGMEEETKV
+1297 PGMEEETKI
-1306 KIINTVNC
+1306 KLINTVNC

-1320 AMGRFVSKVNTLQE
+1320 AMGRFTSKVNALQE
-1334 PDNDKLNSVIESIKN
+1334 PDNDKLNSVIESINN
-1349 MILKLAEISV
+1349 MILKLADISV
-1359 SAALKFADVGQAII
+1359 SSAQQFVNVGQAIVSSI
-1373 SNLINGINSKIPELA
+1373 INGITSKIPELVA
-1388 TTSANIQ
+1388 AAANIQ
-1395 GTIWNA
+1395 GSIWNA
-1401 IEAKMPDEYNQGAAL
+1401 IEVKMPDEYSQGAAL

-1430 FSQAGANVQ
+1430 FNQAGANVQ

-1478 YNSGA
+1478 YNAGA

-1488 FINGAYSKD
+1488 FINGVYSKD
-1497 VYTVGK
+1497 VYSVGYR
-1503 KIAERYLKGLADKGR
+1503 IAERYLKGLKDKGR

-1556 ETVVDA
+1556 DTVVDA
-1562 MTIDNLSDVIGFS
+1562 MTIDNLSDAIGFS

-1610 AQSDFN
+1610 AQTDFN

>member
-1 MNDSAGQVRYDIT
+1 M
-14 ANADDFVDQ
+14 
-23 LKAAGKAINDF
+23 
-34 GDEVSDVDALLLLQ
+34 
-48 WNNMANEMQSAMKK
+48 
-62 AAIEASKPIV
+62 
-72 DFVDKTISQISGM
+72 
-85 NKAISSAALSTLQVV
+85 
-100 SGAATTAITSL
+100 
-111 VSQGISGADSLA
+111 
-123 KYNAQIIGLAESTE
+123 
-137 DANSAMSAAVKF
+137 
-149 FQNNP
+149 
-154 FQRFETVE
+154 
-162 AVKNLMMY
+162 
-170 DKSLANAADGSAR
+170 
-183 LTKELNMLGVASLS
+183 
-197 TDTPIA
+197 
-203 ELASKWGEV
+203 
-212 SSQVKVSK
+212 
-220 GQFEEL
+220 
-226 ALRVPALYDAVG
+226 
-238 KRMGISA
+238 
-245 SEVSNALDRVG
+245 
-256 VDTKIVR
+256 
-263 QAMEDLYGLDTT
+263 
-275 KLNLP
+275 
-280 KQSKEFQEY
+280 
-289 FNSLTG
+289 
-295 AARQSAEAYLAFNNT
+295 
-310 LSRQT
+310 
-315 DRVKG
+315 
-320 RIANMAQAIAG
+320 
-331 YELTDDGG
+331 
-339 FKAVEGGIFQSVI
+339 
-352 NLEKAFADAMDK
+352 
-364 TGETYAKMRSA
+364 
-375 FGKLG
+375 
-380 GAIAPLID
+380 
-388 KIAEKLPGILNK
+388 
-400 LFDLIDKLADHIEF
+400 
-414 LLPILAGAL
+414 
-423 TLFGGLA
+423 
-430 SNVPVLGPAIES
+430 
-442 VTGPIK
+442 
-448 NLTKTFLKLNPA
+448 
-460 LKILFAILGAGVFK
+460 
-474 AIKDGKLNGPLKSI
+474 
-488 FDSVSKIAK
+488 
-497 ALAPAV
+497 
-503 SKLVEVSA
+503 VEVSA
-511 ILGEDIIVPTL
+511 ILGEDIIVPTI

-595 NSAAKTSGSGISGEA
+595 NSAAKTSGSGVSGEA

-615 GASESITK
+615 GASESMTK

-653 ALGIALNVANQ
+653 ALGVALNVANQ

-716 LGVAMWAANKAI
+716 LGLAMLAANKAI

-751 LAFVGGLAPKKIAIG
+751 LAFVGGLAPKKIAVG

-773 AAAIAAVGLAIK
+773 AVAIAAVGLAIK
-785 SIDENVPNDIGGI
+785 SIDKNVPNDIGGI
-798 TIKLGIITEVVVAM
+798 TIKLGIISEVVVAM
-812 GAVATG
+812 GVVATG

-833 TGMASIISLVSGIV
+833 SGIASMISLVSGIV
-847 FIAQKLGILQKI
+847 FVAQKLGILQKI
-859 KLKQSKIVKN
+859 KLNQDKVVKN

-875 TVRMITDEAAGKS
+875 TVKMITDEAAGKS
-888 LKDLIEAFLEM
+888 LKELIEAFLEM
-899 GIVDAVTNI
+899 GIVAAVTNI
-908 VNNYVRIAK
+908 VNNYVSIAK

-923 KLKLNPFAIFFNVSL
+923 KLKLNPVAIFFNVSL

-1034 LQSKIVE
+1034 LQSKIVD

-1049 YVEISKKLQDLNAN
+1049 YVEISKKLQELNIN
-1063 LANLKEIKKS
+1063 LSNFEGIKDS

-1092 GGIFKSFQTM
+1092 GGILKSFQTM

-1117 VLAVYPDIFGKVRTL
+1117 VLTVYPDIFGKIKTL

-1143 DVNKAKQNVDNIT
+1143 DVEKAKQNVDHIT

-1162 LLIKDGGVFQKISE
+1162 LSIKDGGIFQGISE
-1176 FFAGGTISVDKIK
+1176 FFAGGTISVDKVK
-1189 DVVEIIKNL
+1189 DIVSIIENF
-1198 GLIAKYTNEIPD
+1198 GLIAKNTNEIPD
-1210 VGGENYGDN
+1210 VGGENYE
-1219 GKLSHIKACVEEIK
+1219 KIEHIKTVLQKIK
-1233 NYPRMEDADKVK
+1233 DAPRMEDADKVK
-1245 LINTINAANDVLFV
+1245 LINTVNAANDMLFI
-1259 SASVVRRLNTLE
+1259 SASMIRRINTIE
-1271 DVGGENYGENGKL
+1271 DIGGENYAKL
-1284 SHIKACIDEIKNI
+1284 DHIKTAIDKIKNI

-1320 AMGRFVSKVNTLQE
+1320 AMGRFVSKVNALQD
-1334 PDNDKLNSVIESIKN
+1334 PDNDKLNSTIESIKN
-1349 MILKLAEISV
+1349 MILKLAAISV
-1359 SAALKFADVGQAII
+1359 SAAQQFVNVGQAIVSSI
-1373 SNLINGINSKIPELA
+1373 INGISSKIPELVA
-1388 TTSANIQ
+1388 AAANIQ
-1395 GTIWNA
+1395 GSIWNA
-1401 IEAKMPDEYNQGAAL
+1401 IEIKMPDEYNQGAAL
-1416 AQNILNGFNSKQSE
+1416 AQNILNGFNSKQSA

-1478 YNSGA
+1478 YNAGA

-1488 FINGAYSKD
+1488 FINGANSKD
-1497 VYTVGK
+1497 IYSVGYR
-1503 KIAERYLKGLADKGR
+1503 IAERYLKGLKDKGR

-1562 MTIDNLSDVIGFS
+1562 MTIDNLSDAIGFS

-1604 IYNTNY
+1604 IYNNNY
-1610 AQSDFN
+1610 TQSDFN

>member
-23 LKAAGKAINDF
+23 LKTAGKAINDF
-34 GDEVSDVDALLLLQ
+34 GDEVNAVDTLLMLQ

-72 DFVDKTISQISGM
+72 DFAKQSISQINSM
-85 NKAISSAALSTLQVV
+85 NKAISSAALSTVQVV
-100 SGAATTAITSL
+100 SGAAATAITSL

-123 KYNAQIIGLAESTE
+123 KYNAQVIGLAESTN
-137 DANSAMSAAVKF
+137 DANSAMSTAVKF
-149 FQNNP
+149 FKNNP

-170 DKSLANAADGSAR
+170 DKSIANAADGSAR
-183 LTKELNMLGVASLS
+183 LKKELDMLGVASLS
-197 TDTPIA
+197 SGTPLA

-212 SSQVKVSK
+212 SSQAKVSK

-310 LSRQT
+310 LARQT

-320 RIANMAQAIAG
+320 RIADMAQAIAG
-331 YELTDDGG
+331 YELTADGG
-339 FKAVEGGIFQSVI
+339 FKAVEGGIYQSVI
-352 NLEKAFADAMDK
+352 NLEKAFADTMAGSEK
-364 TGETYAKMRSA
+364 TAAKMRSA

-380 GAIAPLID
+380 GAIAPFID
-388 KIAEKLPGILNK
+388 KIAEKLPAILNK
-400 LFDLIDKLADHIEF
+400 LFDLIDKLADHIEL

-430 SNVPVLGPAIES
+430 SNVPVLGPAIEKI
-442 VTGPIK
+442 TGPIK
-448 NLTKTFLKLNPA
+448 NLTGTFIKLNPA

-488 FDSVSKIAK
+488 FESISKIGK

-503 SKLVEVSA
+503 SRLMDIAA
-511 ILGEDIIVPTL
+511 ILGENIIVPTI
-522 EVLAKVLE
+522 EALAKVLE

-581 FKNRAKQLSELQKL
+581 FKNRAKQLTELQKMS
-595 NSAAKTSGSGISGEA
+595 SAAKTSGSGVSGEA

-623 AGESLTKGQQMMAT
+623 AGESLTKGQQMMET

-653 ALGIALNVANQ
+653 ALGVALNVANQ

-716 LGVAMWAANKAI
+716 LGVAMFVANRAI

-751 LAFVGGLAPKKIAIG
+751 LAFVGGLAPKQIAVG

-773 AAAIAAVGLAIK
+773 AVAIAAVGLAIK
-785 SIDENVPNDIGGI
+785 SIDRNVPNDIGGI
-798 TIKLGIITEVVVAM
+798 TIKLGIISEVVVAM
-812 GAVATG
+812 GVVATG

-833 TGMASIISLVSGIV
+833 SGIASMISLVAGIV
-847 FIAQKLGILQKI
+847 IVAQELGVLQKI
-859 KLKQSKIVKN
+859 KLNQNKVVNN

-888 LKDLIEAFLEM
+888 LKDLIESFLEM
-899 GIVDAVTNI
+899 GIVAAVTNI
-908 VNNYVRIAK
+908 VNNYVNIAK

-923 KLKLNPFAIFFNVSL
+923 KLKLNPVAIFFNVSL

-968 GIVQAVSDIVGT
+968 GIVQAVSDIVGI

-1001 TEKVKLISKVV
+1001 IGKVKLISKVV

-1049 YVEISKKLQDLNAN
+1049 YVEISKKLQELNSSLDSN
-1063 LANLKEIKKS
+1063 KDVRDT

-1092 GGIFKSFQTM
+1092 GGILKSFQTM

-1108 KNAVKNVND
+1108 KNAVKNVDD
-1117 VLAVYPDIFGKVRTL
+1117 VLRVYPEIFNKVKML
-1132 YDVVNEAGDKF
+1132 YDVVEQAGENF
-1143 DVNKAKQNVDNIT
+1143 DVNKAKENVDHIT

-1162 LLIKDGGVFQKISE
+1162 LSIKDGGIFQGISE
-1176 FFAGGTISVDKIK
+1176 FFSGGTISVEKVQDIV
-1189 DVVEIIKNL
+1189 DIIKNF
-1198 GLIAKYTNEIPD
+1198 GLIAKNTNEIPD
-1210 VGGENYGDN
+1210 VGGENYD
-1219 GKLSHIKACVEEIK
+1219 KIEHIKTVLQKVKDA
-1233 NYPRMEDADKVK
+1233 PRMEDADKVK
-1245 LINTINAANDVLFV
+1245 LINTVNAANDMLFV
-1259 SASVVRRLNTLE
+1259 SASMIHRLNTLE
-1271 DVGGENYGENGKL
+1271 DIGGENYAKID
-1284 SHIKACIDEIKNI
+1284 HIKTAIDKIKNI

-1306 KIINTVNC
+1306 KLINTVNC

-1320 AMGRFVSKVNTLQE
+1320 AMGRFTSKVNALQE
-1334 PDNDKLNSVIESIKN
+1334 PDNDKLNSVIESINN
-1349 MILKLAEISV
+1349 MIIKLAAISV
-1359 SAALKFADVGQAII
+1359 SAAQQFINVGQEIVSSI
-1373 SNLINGINSKIPELA
+1373 INGITSKIPELVA
-1388 TTSANIQ
+1388 AAANIQ
-1395 GTIWNA
+1395 GSIWNA
-1401 IEAKMPDEYNQGAAL
+1401 IEIKMPDEYNQGAAL

-1478 YNSGA
+1478 YNSGS

-1497 VYTVGK
+1497 VYSVGK
-1503 KIAERYLKGLADKGR
+1503 KIAERYLNGLKDRGR

-1556 ETVVDA
+1556 DTVVDA
-1562 MTIDNLSDVIGFS
+1562 MTIDNLSDAIGFS

-1610 AQSDFN
+1610 AQTDFN

>member
-34 GDEVSDVDALLLLQ
+34 GDEVNDVDALLMLQ

-72 DFVDKTISQISGM
+72 DFVEQSISQISGM
-85 NKAISSAALSTLQVV
+85 NKAISSAALSTIQVV
-100 SGAATTAITSL
+100 SGAATTAISSL
-111 VSQGISGADSLA
+111 VSQGIAGADSLA
-123 KYNAQIIGLAESTE
+123 QYNAQVIGLAESTK

-149 FQNNP
+149 FKQNP

-170 DKSLANAADGSAR
+170 DKSIANAADDSAR
-183 LTKELNMLGVASLS
+183 LTKTLDMLGVASLS
-197 TDTPIA
+197 SGTPLA

-212 SSQVKVSK
+212 SSQARVSK

-245 SEVSNALDRVG
+245 AEVSDALDRVG
-256 VDTKIVR
+256 VDTKIVK

-310 LSRQT
+310 MARQT

-320 RIANMAQAIAG
+320 RIADMAQAIAG
-331 YELTDDGG
+331 YELTAEGG
-339 FKAVEGGIFQSVI
+339 FKAVEGGIYQSVI
-352 NLEKAFADAMDK
+352 NLKKAFADAMSSS
-364 TGETYAKMRSA
+364 TETAAKMRSA
-375 FGKLG
+375 FGKLS
-380 GAIAPLID
+380 GAIAPFID
-388 KIAEKLPGILNK
+388 KIAEKLPDILNK
-400 LFDLIDKLADHIEF
+400 LFDLIDKLADHIEL

-430 SNVPVLGPAIES
+430 SNVPVLGPAIEA

-448 NLTKTFLKLNPA
+448 NLTGTFLKLNPA

-503 SKLVEVSA
+503 SKLVEISA
-511 ILGEDIIVPTL
+511 ILGENIIVPTI
-522 EVLAKVLE
+522 EALAKVLE

-595 NSAAKTSGSGISGEA
+595 NSAASASGSGVSGEA

-637 MRSGILNMIL
+637 MRSGIMNMIL

-676 LGLMAVVVSVFGAI
+676 LGLMAVVVSAFGAI

-702 AILEMVELAGVIAI
+702 AILEMAELAGVIAL
-716 LGVAMWAANKAI
+716 LGIAMYAANRAI

-751 LAFVGGLAPKKIAIG
+751 LAFVGGLAPAQIAVG

-773 AAAIAAVGLAIK
+773 AAAIATVGLAIK
-785 SIDENVPNDIGGI
+785 SIDKNVPNDIGGI
-798 TIKLGIITEVVVAM
+798 TIKLGIISEVVVAM

-833 TGMASIISLVSGIV
+833 TGMASIISLVAGIIFV
-847 FIAQKLGILQKI
+847 AEELGTLQKI
-859 KLKQSKIVKN
+859 KLNQNKIVKN

-899 GIVDAVTNI
+899 GIVAAVTNI
-908 VNNYVRIAK
+908 VNNYVNIAK

-923 KLKLNPFAIFFNVSL
+923 KLKLNPVAIFFNVSL

-1001 TEKVKLISKVV
+1001 IEKVKLISKVV

-1049 YVEISKKLQDLNAN
+1049 YVEISKKLQDLNIN
-1063 LANLKEIKKS
+1063 LANLDIVKDNIEKE
-1073 IGDKLNYIKDI
+1073 LNYIKDI

-1092 GGIFKSFQTM
+1092 GGILKSFQTM

-1117 VLAVYPDIFGKVRTL
+1117 VLTVYPDIFGKVRTL

-1162 LLIKDGGVFQKISE
+1162 LSIKDGGIFQGISE
-1176 FFAGGTISVDKIK
+1176 FFAGGTISVDKVK
-1189 DVVEIIKNL
+1189 DIVSIIENF
-1198 GLIAKYTNEIPD
+1198 GLIAKNTNEIPD
-1210 VGGENYGDN
+1210 VGDENYD
-1219 GKLSHIKACVEEIK
+1219 KIEHIKTVLQKIK
-1233 NYPRMEDADKVK
+1233 DAPRMEDADKVK
-1245 LINTINAANDVLFV
+1245 LINTVNAANDVLFV

-1271 DVGGENYGENGKL
+1271 DIGGENYGKID
-1284 SHIKACIDEIKNI
+1284 HIKTAIGKIKDI
-1297 PGMEEETKV
+1297 PGMEEETKI

-1320 AMGRFVSKVNTLQE
+1320 AMGRFVSKVNTLQD

-1349 MILKLAEISV
+1349 MILRLAEISV

-1388 TTSANIQ
+1388 TSSANIQ

-1456 GKTLAQNIINGFN
+1456 GRTLAQNIINGFN

-1478 YNSGA
+1478 YNAGA

-1488 FINGAYSKD
+1488 FINGANSKD
-1497 VYTVGK
+1497 IYSVGYR
-1503 KIAERYLKGLADKGR
+1503 IAERYLKGLKDKGR

-1610 AQSDFN
+1610 AQTDFN